1 MNDFQIRLIAGLDS
15 SKSKQQ
21 LSSDINTLKKQLST
35 VDVQAKLGKDVV
47 TNLSK
52 QLNMV
57 QINLQNVKIDQ
68 NAINNMI
75 SQINKSLSSININ
88 LGSNINT
95 SGAIQSAQKTG
106 QQIGQQLGN
115 SINQSLQANLG
126 YVKQNIQNL
135 LKSFSAQKLNSADI
149 FKTFNLNRAK
159 IDPSVTKEV
168 QSLTTE
174 LNALANQAL
183 KTNSDSSWEGIV
195 NKINI
200 LSNTLTK
207 FGSTRDISGFKEQLD
222 ILNYFQGKKIFVGD
236 KSEALQNAGMSIR
249 ELNTQFRNL
258 GVTFTSV
265 SENSTKLDQIWS
277 ELFNINPS
285 LQNFTTFGDQINAI
299 VNELKVAKEALYGD
313 SNLRPVDSG
322 EVVKYLNSWQESLSQ
337 LSSKIETLKTEQL
350 DLESQIAQASN
361 STTNTIV
368 DNQQKQR
375 QAYQQTAQAVQ
386 AITSDQS
393 VIKSGVGAR
402 AFDNVDQAKQ
412 YFTDLMQSEKA
423 VIATTE
429 RFGENNGL
437 TAFAVNIKRATGE
450 VESLRY
456 VIDSIKDDSGN
467 VLSTFYRPSSSQLND
482 AGAIKQIEAIE
493 RAFSDYE
500 TRLAKFKSTNSEIL
514 SGLDT
519 PLKDFESK
527 LSGLKNGV
535 STINEVKTSFNAL
548 NSEAAKITQ
557 NFSKQLSPIDRAVS
571 KIAQGDEAIKSLRAD
586 FKGLD
591 NAPKEINKELNTCA
605 TLLQKVKSI
614 ESQEGRTE
622 NWSKAYKDWAS
633 AIDTVSAKLNTLKKE
648 QSNVASTQIFNTR
661 DLKANNVAYMS
672 KVYNTIEKQMVEI
685 NRLANVKGWSDVK
698 VSGVEEA
705 SGKIQKLT
713 LTVRDAEGALKSF
726 NMQREKIQGNGKA
739 QAGLIQT
746 GDIKVLETAVQYAE
760 KLKSIE
766 ASMGEFGNTT
776 TAIATLENGFTKLGL
791 STDEVRSKMNAVKT
805 EYSTLQSMIENG
817 ASSNEI
823 VLQFEKV
830 NSVLGQTQNDLKTTR
845 SEYSILATEFS
856 RLSLANDIEEWNQK
870 NSAAT
875 KEVIAQNEKYIVSLR
890 DLDTAMTKV
899 EQNNIANSFKET
911 ENSMRG
917 LGKLGASIT
926 DQFKQ
931 AIDSFKVWVS
941 ATTLVMGAVTKVRDA
956 VTEIKDIND
965 ILTEISKTSDIT
977 QAKLSELGKSAYD
990 HASKYGLKASNW
1002 LTGVQEMNRS
1012 GFYGEQ
1018 GTALADTSTLAQS
1031 AGDMTAEVANN
1042 WILATNA
1049 AYKYEGEAEKLNAV
1063 LDGTN
1068 EITNRNSVNMTDMAD
1083 AMTIVGSNAA
1093 NTGVKVDEL
1102 SSIIGTAVATTKKS
1116 GSEVGTAFK
1125 TIFVNLQNT
1134 SSDKIL
1140 NTLKE
1145 AGTSMTEIKDG
1156 AERLRSP
1163 IAILKDLA
1171 KTYNSLDKDDP
1182 LRADITRNIGGKHYA
1197 NVLGSTLDNFEQ
1209 YSKMLQDYSEGN
1221 GSAMEEA
1228 QKSAHNLTGELNT
1241 LGNTWTSTVNN
1252 IINADDLTKVVRNL
1266 NSLLSAVDEITGVL
1280 GTTGTIGVGAGLIA
1294 NAKNVGLFN
1303 MIKDNDSLSGQKLVT
1318 SLEARKVAQEE
1329 VVRQLEVD
1337 IQCLKAY
1344 ETECQK
1350 GEVSTET
1357 FASTMKGASVEAQ
1370 KYAVNIKEGTGSA
1383 ETFATNQKAIQTS
1396 MTETATVSKVAAAG
1410 LSIFKAALNTIII
1423 FAAVEGIQLLINA
1436 FDNLVLTVDEAEEA
1450 RSKAASDLS
1459 EAQSNLES
1467 INSELE
1473 TTQQRIDELN
1483 GKDKLTFTEQGELE
1497 DLKEKNKLLQL
1508 QADAAERIQ
1517 KSKQQ
1522 DLLNT
1527 DSDNFNKLYKD
1538 KINKSD
1544 IAETKQEYK
1553 NSVGA
1558 LNPKENDITGQIAQ
1572 LQLLQDQY
1580 ADLATQVE
1588 NYNDQYGKEHG
1599 AEYLAD
1605 DMKVTQGSI
1614 DDVTSSLNKQ
1624 LETLLNMQNDYQSVG
1639 IDNLTS
1645 NQKEEYEQIANAI
1658 KLIYSS
1664 LDPSKYNEISVQD
1677 IFDTK
1682 DIEVTKD
1689 DLIALAQAGDLDENT
1704 LEKYPKLT
1712 KAIKDADLIIGGEAK
1727 SDTETFTDAIVAMSN
1742 SADEASDSVD
1752 DVADS
1757 TSSFSSSVSSLK
1769 DLKDQLSDLDTIM
1782 ASFVS
1787 GDDIDVSSFD
1797 NIINKFTELKEA
1809 GKDIDMSSV
1818 EDAINQIGNSS
1829 SIEEAQSS
1837 LDSLCQQ
1844 YINASGILDN
1854 LTESNAG
1861 FVQSQLEQI
1870 GVSNAAEIVT
1880 NSLAAE
1886 QDYLAWAKD
1895 NSAAS
1900 SANLANM
1907 TSVEMA
1913 ALLAD
1918 ANVTD
1923 EAKASMYNYW
1933 VAKGNVLDLGAITT
1947 DGDISNL
1954 SGLCSALGIA
1964 TKQCE
1969 TFAKAKSLLA
1979 AAVQSNDLTAIA
1991 GYAGQIAG
1999 LQASITTQI
2008 SATLGSKS
2016 NSNYSPKYG
2025 GGSATKSAQEKA
2037 DKANNSNKDK
2047 GSGSSDEPQEQDY
2060 DWIETL
2066 LSRIQRQVTNLGK
2079 TVSATY
2085 KKWSTRNN
2093 ALTQELSAVNSEID
2107 VQYKAYQKYI
2117 DLANSVGLS
2126 EDYASLVRNGSLDVS
2141 TIADDDLN
2149 EQISQYK
2156 QYYEAALDCADTIQ
2170 DLNDKVAELAKS
2182 KFDNISSEYESQL
2195 KQIEHSTN
2203 IYQSYIDQVEAE
2215 DKIPLRSYYEQLIKN
2230 ENSNINKLKEEYFV
2244 LTKAMNEA
2252 IAAGKIEKYSEDWY
2266 SMQEAVDSVSE
2277 SIQDANKSLIE
2288 YTKSM
2293 KELAKTRFDKIATSF
2308 DNPGDLID
2316 HSQTYYNNFI
2326 DEAEAEGHLASKDY
2340 YKALINLEN
2349 LNLSNLVKESDELN
2363 KSLNEA
2369 LKSGDVEKYS
2379 DTWYDMV
2386 GKIND
2391 VDEAI
2396 QDANKSLI
2404 EYGNNMRQ
2412 IEWDL
2417 FDKTEDYISKL
2428 QDESDFI
2435 IDLLSNN
2442 ELYDENTGNDT
2453 KYATAL
2459 KGLHAVNYNVY
2470 MAQADEYAKEIK
2482 KLNSEIAKDPSNS
2495 TLLERRQEL
2504 LKAQQDAISGAEDEK
2519 QSIKDLVSNGYDKML
2534 DALQKLIDK
2543 RKEVLDAEKSL
2554 YDYEKSISEKT
2565 ENLANLRK
2573 QWSAL
2578 QGDNSEEAKTKR
2590 QQLETS
2596 IKDVESDLQDTEYQQ
2611 YISDQEK
2618 LFDNFYDQTETWLN
2632 ERLDNLDGIIN
2643 DVIESTNAN
2652 AYDISQTISEATS
2665 DVGYTL
2671 SDEMSRIWDH
2681 DDIDSINR
2689 TTSGIGSVVSIYG
2702 DDFSNRLTTTN
2713 TTIDGIKTLVQSLV
2727 DDSAKRKAAEDAAE
2741 EAAKATQASAQ
2752 QAKQT
2757 STSTTPSTSTTTKT
2771 TTSTTSNKSSSSNS
2785 NNSNN
2790 SSSGWGSWFV
2800 HKTDSFPKSKLDISN
2815 SIVDRLKYRDID
2827 SAFNKRKDYY
2837 YAMGGTGTY
2846 KGSAS
2851 QNTWMISQM
2860 KAHGFKKGGTIGSA
2874 IKQTGED
2881 GYILART
2888 GEEVL
2893 SLEKLEM
2900 LKEALKYTSNISYP
2914 NVSSPTIPNF
2924 ANASQ
2929 SINSNLDV
2937 GGVNIVMNGVND
2949 MQAFSKQMRTALADD
2964 VKTQKMIKSMLWNN
2978 GMDYKKFK

>member
-21 LSSDINTLKKQLST
+21 LSSDINALKKQLST

-57 QINLQNVKIDQ
+57 QINLQNVKVDQ

-75 SQINKSLSSININ
+75 SQINKSISSININ

-95 SGAIQSAQKTG
+95 SGAIQSAQKIG

-207 FGSTRDISGFKEQLD
+207 FGSARDLSGFKEQLD

-277 ELFNINPS
+277 ELFNINPR

-368 DNQQKQR
+368 DNQQKQQ

-437 TAFAVNIKRATGE
+437 TAFSVNIKRATGE

-467 VLSTFYRPSSSQLND
+467 VFSTFYRPSSSQLND
-482 AGAIKQIEAIE
+482 AGAIKQIESIE

-633 AIDTVSAKLNTLKKE
+633 AIDSVSAKLNTLKKE
-648 QSNVASTQIFNTR
+648 QSNVASTQIFNTK

-776 TAIATLENGFTKLGL
+776 TAISTLENGFTKLGL
-791 STDEVRSKMNAVKT
+791 STDEIRSKMDAVKT
-805 EYSTLQSMIENG
+805 EYSTLQSMISNG

-823 VLQFEKV
+823 VSQFEKI

-845 SEYSILATEFS
+845 SEYSLLATEFS

-1209 YSKMLQDYSEGN
+1209 YSKMLQDYSEGD

-1266 NSLLSAVDEITGVL
+1266 NSLLSVVNEITGML

-1522 DLLNT
+1522 DLLDT

-1558 LNPKENDITGQIAQ
+1558 LDPKENDITGQIAQ

-1588 NYNDQYGKEHG
+1588 EYNDQYGKEHG

-1624 LETLLNMQNDYQSVG
+1624 LETLLNMQSDYQSVG

-1645 NQKEEYEQIANAI
+1645 KQKEEYEQIANAI

-1689 DLIALAQAGDLDENT
+1689 DLIALAQAGDLDEST

-1727 SDTETFTDAIVAMSN
+1727 SDTEAFTEAIVAMSN

-1757 TSSFSSSVSSLK
+1757 TSSFSSTVSSLK

-1787 GDDIDVSSFD
+1787 GDDIDVSNFD

-1886 QDYLAWAKD
+1886 QNYLAWAKD

-1900 SANLANM
+1900 SANLADM

-1913 ALLAD
+1913 ALLTD

-2025 GGSATKSAQEKA
+2025 GGSSTKKAYEDAAKDAKKNA
-2037 DKANNSNKDK
+2037 DKAKD
-2047 GSGSSDEPQEQDY
+2047 D
-2060 DWIETL
+2060 
-2066 LSRIQRQVTNLGK
+2066 
-2079 TVSATY
+2079 
-2085 KKWSTRNN
+2085 
-2093 ALTQELSAVNSEID
+2093 
-2107 VQYKAYQKYI
+2107 
-2117 DLANSVGLS
+2117 
-2126 EDYASLVRNGSLDVS
+2126 
-2141 TIADDDLN
+2141 
-2149 EQISQYK
+2149 
-2156 QYYEAALDCADTIQ
+2156 
-2170 DLNDKVAELAKS
+2170 
-2182 KFDNISSEYESQL
+2182 
-2195 KQIEHSTN
+2195 
-2203 IYQSYIDQVEAE
+2203 
-2215 DKIPLRSYYEQLIKN
+2215 
-2230 ENSNINKLKEEYFV
+2230 
-2244 LTKAMNEA
+2244 
-2252 IAAGKIEKYSEDWY
+2252 AGK
-2266 SMQEAVDSVSE
+2266 
-2277 SIQDANKSLIE
+2277 
-2288 YTKSM
+2288 
-2293 KELAKTRFDKIATSF
+2293 
-2308 DNPGDLID
+2308 
-2316 HSQTYYNNFI
+2316 
-2326 DEAEAEGHLASKDY
+2326 
-2340 YKALINLEN
+2340 
-2349 LNLSNLVKESDELN
+2349 
-2363 KSLNEA
+2363 
-2369 LKSGDVEKYS
+2369 
-2379 DTWYDMV
+2379 
-2386 GKIND
+2386 
-2391 VDEAI
+2391 
-2396 QDANKSLI
+2396 
-2404 EYGNNMRQ
+2404 
-2412 IEWDL
+2412 
-2417 FDKTEDYISKL
+2417 
-2428 QDESDFI
+2428 
-2435 IDLLSNN
+2435 
-2442 ELYDENTGNDT
+2442 
-2453 KYATAL
+2453 
-2459 KGLHAVNYNVY
+2459 
-2470 MAQADEYAKEIK
+2470 
-2482 KLNSEIAKDPSNS
+2482 
-2495 TLLERRQEL
+2495 
-2504 LKAQQDAISGAEDEK
+2504 
-2519 QSIKDLVSNGYDKML
+2519 
-2534 DALQKLIDK
+2534 
-2543 RKEVLDAEKSL
+2543 
-2554 YDYEKSISEKT
+2554 
-2565 ENLANLRK
+2565 
-2573 QWSAL
+2573 
-2578 QGDNSEEAKTKR
+2578 
-2590 QQLETS
+2590 
-2596 IKDVESDLQDTEYQQ
+2596 
-2611 YISDQEK
+2611 
-2618 LFDNFYDQTETWLN
+2618 
-2632 ERLDNLDGIIN
+2632 
-2643 DVIESTNAN
+2643 
-2652 AYDISQTISEATS
+2652 
-2665 DVGYTL
+2665 
-2671 SDEMSRIWDH
+2671 
-2681 DDIDSINR
+2681 
-2689 TTSGIGSVVSIYG
+2689 
-2702 DDFSNRLTTTN
+2702 
-2713 TTIDGIKTLVQSLV
+2713 
-2727 DDSAKRKAAEDAAE
+2727 AAE
-2741 EAAKATQASAQ
+2741 EARQKAEAELDAYLKYQEAMLDANEITVSQYADAVSDRLTEMFENGEISASKFYSGVETMCKKQLDIYDKVKDAVVRRYDKEIDKIQETMDAIDEQNEALNKQKDIMDKQLQYVKAMEEVEIDKLTREKEAYEKENEAYEKQKDTMDKAVSYATTLIDKKIEKINDESDALDKLSEKYDQQQTDYQNMLSGIDKVYDDRIDELNEQSDAIQDQIDKIQDENSELDLQYRKEQALYALSKAQNQRTKKLYVAGRGIVYTQNDDAVRDAKKELKDIETEEVVSKLNKEKEAIADQIEEVQKWKDKWNEISNAYQEKINNELLVNHFGTDYVNKILSGNITDYNEFKNAYLNIQAKIDDMSEQKKALEEELDAWNKKKDAWSKVTDAAQNEENKQAAIQQWGKDYAKIILDARQSDLQNFETNYLFINDRINDNQGAIDSLDELIAIHEQKKQSYEDLTTAMENEELKRELNRELSRTWEQDTLNASELDWEAWKNKYLAIQDQLNNNDKLKKSYEEKKNELDTWKQKWSDATSSIQNSINDQYAAQILGQNWESSIFTDRQKNLTNFTNAYVNLYQKQADAAINAANAEVTAAKNARAEIASSSTSVDNGSSTGSSGYSTGGGGGGSSTPKAKERSDKYWTFQYFGGGYSSEAEAKKHMGNYAGANGTTKYGSQYFVVKWLQGCETSAIAANYVKSLRATAKKNKYNYVKRFHSGLELGRISKTNGEDFNTVQRVGTQGLKSDEVPIIAQAGEAVVTEKQIENLAEAIDYIPVYQEILDRLGEVANAGKMDEVAKMIPKAKYDMPKPKEVTQNNQTINVTQDINVNCPNVTNTSGAEYLVKALRKASADVLVY
-2752 QAKQT
+2752 
-2757 STSTTPSTSTTTKT
+2757 
-2771 TTSTTSNKSSSSNS
+2771 NK
-2785 NNSNN
+2785 
-2790 SSSGWGSWFV
+2790 
-2800 HKTDSFPKSKLDISN
+2800 
-2815 SIVDRLKYRDID
+2815 
-2827 SAFNKRKDYY
+2827 
-2837 YAMGGTGTY
+2837 
-2846 KGSAS
+2846 
-2851 QNTWMISQM
+2851 
-2860 KAHGFKKGGTIGSA
+2860 
-2874 IKQTGED
+2874 
-2881 GYILART
+2881 
-2888 GEEVL
+2888 
-2893 SLEKLEM
+2893 
-2900 LKEALKYTSNISYP
+2900 
-2914 NVSSPTIPNF
+2914 
-2924 ANASQ
+2924 
-2929 SINSNLDV
+2929 
-2937 GGVNIVMNGVND
+2937 
-2949 MQAFSKQMRTALADD
+2949 
-2964 VKTQKMIKSMLWNN
+2964 
-2978 GMDYKKFK
+2978 

>member
-1 MNDFQIRLIAGLDS
+1 
-15 SKSKQQ
+15 
-21 LSSDINTLKKQLST
+21 
-35 VDVQAKLGKDVV
+35 
-47 TNLSK
+47 
-52 QLNMV
+52 
-57 QINLQNVKIDQ
+57 
-68 NAINNMI
+68 
-75 SQINKSLSSININ
+75 
-88 LGSNINT
+88 
-95 SGAIQSAQKTG
+95 
-106 QQIGQQLGN
+106 
-115 SINQSLQANLG
+115 
-126 YVKQNIQNL
+126 
-135 LKSFSAQKLNSADI
+135 
-149 FKTFNLNRAK
+149 
-159 IDPSVTKEV
+159 
-168 QSLTTE
+168 
-174 LNALANQAL
+174 
-183 KTNSDSSWEGIV
+183 
-195 NKINI
+195 
-200 LSNTLTK
+200 
-207 FGSTRDISGFKEQLD
+207 
-222 ILNYFQGKKIFVGD
+222 
-236 KSEALQNAGMSIR
+236 
-249 ELNTQFRNL
+249 
-258 GVTFTSV
+258 
-265 SENSTKLDQIWS
+265 
-277 ELFNINPS
+277 
-285 LQNFTTFGDQINAI
+285 
-299 VNELKVAKEALYGD
+299 
-313 SNLRPVDSG
+313 
-322 EVVKYLNSWQESLSQ
+322 
-337 LSSKIETLKTEQL
+337 
-350 DLESQIAQASN
+350 
-361 STTNTIV
+361 
-368 DNQQKQR
+368 
-375 QAYQQTAQAVQ
+375 
-386 AITSDQS
+386 
-393 VIKSGVGAR
+393 
-402 AFDNVDQAKQ
+402 
-412 YFTDLMQSEKA
+412 
-423 VIATTE
+423 
-429 RFGENNGL
+429 
-437 TAFAVNIKRATGE
+437 
-450 VESLRY
+450 
-456 VIDSIKDDSGN
+456 
-467 VLSTFYRPSSSQLND
+467 
-482 AGAIKQIEAIE
+482 
-493 RAFSDYE
+493 
-500 TRLAKFKSTNSEIL
+500 
-514 SGLDT
+514 
-519 PLKDFESK
+519 
-527 LSGLKNGV
+527 
-535 STINEVKTSFNAL
+535 
-548 NSEAAKITQ
+548 
-557 NFSKQLSPIDRAVS
+557 
-571 KIAQGDEAIKSLRAD
+571 
-586 FKGLD
+586 
-591 NAPKEINKELNTCA
+591 
-605 TLLQKVKSI
+605 
-614 ESQEGRTE
+614 
-622 NWSKAYKDWAS
+622 
-633 AIDTVSAKLNTLKKE
+633 
-648 QSNVASTQIFNTR
+648 
-661 DLKANNVAYMS
+661 
-672 KVYNTIEKQMVEI
+672 
-685 NRLANVKGWSDVK
+685 
-698 VSGVEEA
+698 
-705 SGKIQKLT
+705 
-713 LTVRDAEGALKSF
+713 
-726 NMQREKIQGNGKA
+726 MQREKIQGNGKA

-776 TAIATLENGFTKLGL
+776 TAISTLENGFTKLGL
-791 STDEVRSKMNAVKT
+791 STDEVRSKMDAVKT
-805 EYSTLQSMIENG
+805 EYSTLQSMIGNG

-823 VLQFEKV
+823 VSQFEKV

-941 ATTLVMGAVTKVRDA
+941 ATTLVMEAVTKVRDA

-1423 FAAVEGIQLLINA
+1423 FAAVEGIQLLINV

-1497 DLKEKNKLLQL
+1497 ELKEKNKLLQL

-1553 NSVGA
+1553 NSIGA
-1558 LNPKENDITGQIAQ
+1558 LDPKENDITGQIAQ

-1588 NYNDQYGKEHG
+1588 EYNDQYGKEHG

-1689 DLIALAQAGDLDENT
+1689 DLIALAQAGDLDEST

-1727 SDTETFTDAIVAMSN
+1727 SDTEAFTDAIIAMSN

-1757 TSSFSSSVSSLK
+1757 TSSFSSTVSSLK

-1787 GDDIDVSSFD
+1787 GDDIDVSNFD

-1947 DGDISNL
+1947 DEDISNL

-2025 GGSATKSAQEKA
+2025 GGSSTKKAYEDAAKDAKKSA
-2037 DKANNSNKDK
+2037 DKAKDNAEK
-2047 GSGSSDEPQEQDY
+2047 AAEEARQKAEAELDAYLKYQEAMLDANE
-2060 DWIETL
+2060 I
-2066 LSRIQRQVTNLGK
+2066 
-2079 TVSATY
+2079 TVSQYADAVSDRLTEMFENGEISASKFY
-2085 KKWSTRNN
+2085 SGVETMCKKQ
-2093 ALTQELSAVNSEID
+2093 LDIYDKVKDAVVRRYDKEID
-2107 VQYKAYQKYI
+2107 KIQETMDAIDEQNEALNKQKDIMDKQLQY
-2117 DLANSVGLS
+2117 V
-2126 EDYASLVRNGSLDVS
+2126 
-2141 TIADDDLN
+2141 
-2149 EQISQYK
+2149 
-2156 QYYEAALDCADTIQ
+2156 
-2170 DLNDKVAELAKS
+2170 
-2182 KFDNISSEYESQL
+2182 
-2195 KQIEHSTN
+2195 
-2203 IYQSYIDQVEAE
+2203 
-2215 DKIPLRSYYEQLIKN
+2215 
-2230 ENSNINKLKEEYFV
+2230 
-2244 LTKAMNEA
+2244 KAMEEVEIDKLTREKEAYEKENEA
-2252 IAAGKIEKYSEDWY
+2252 YEKQKDTMDKAVSYATTLIDKKIEKINDESDALDKLSEKYDQQQTDY
-2266 SMQEAVDSVSE
+2266 QNMLSG
-2277 SIQDANKSLIE
+2277 I
-2288 YTKSM
+2288 
-2293 KELAKTRFDKIATSF
+2293 DKVYDDRI
-2308 DNPGDLID
+2308 
-2316 HSQTYYNNFI
+2316 
-2326 DEAEAEGHLASKDY
+2326 
-2340 YKALINLEN
+2340 
-2349 LNLSNLVKESDELN
+2349 DELN
-2363 KSLNEA
+2363 KQSDAIQDQIDKIQDENSELDLQYRKEQA
-2369 LKSGDVEKYS
+2369 LYALSKAQNQRTKKLYVKGRGIIYTQD
-2379 DTWYDMV
+2379 
-2386 GKIND
+2386 
-2391 VDEAI
+2391 DEAI
-2396 QDANKSLI
+2396 RDAKKDLKDIETEEVVSKLNKEKQAI
-2404 EYGNNMRQ
+2404 ADQ
-2412 IEWDL
+2412 IEEVQKWK
-2417 FDKTEDYISKL
+2417 DKWSEISNAYQEK
-2428 QDESDFI
+2428 I
-2435 IDLLSNN
+2435 NN
-2442 ELYDENTGNDT
+2442 ELLVNHFGTDYVNKILSGNITDYNDFKNAYLNIQAKIDDVSEQKKALEEELDAWNKKKDAWSKVTDAAQNEENKQAAIQQWGKDYAKIILDARQNDLQNFETNYLFINDRINDNQGAIDSLDEIINIHEQRKQNYEDLTTAMENEELKRELDRELGRTWEKDTLNASEIDWEAWKQKYLDIQDQLNNNDKLKESYEEKKNELDTWKQKWSDATSSIQNSINDQYAAQILGQNWESNIFTDRQKNLTNFTNAYVSLYQKQADAAINAANAEVTAAKNARAEIASSSTSVDNGSSTGSSGYSTGGGGGGGSSTPKPKERSDKYWTFQYFGGGYSSEAAAKKHMGDYAGANGTT
-2453 KYATAL
+2453 KYGSQYFVVKWLQGCETSAIAANYVKSLRATAKKNKYNYVKRFHSGLELGRISKTNGEDFNTVQRVGTQGL
-2459 KGLHAVNYNVY
+2459 KSDEVPII
-2470 MAQADEYAKEIK
+2470 AQAGEAVVTEKQIENLAEAIDYIPVYQEILDKISEVANAGKMDEVAKMIPK
-2482 KLNSEIAKDPSNS
+2482 AKYDIPKPKEVTQNNQ
-2495 TLLERRQEL
+2495 TINVT
-2504 LKAQQDAISGAEDEK
+2504 QDINVNCPNVTNTSGAEY
-2519 QSIKDLVSNGYDKML
+2519 LVK
-2534 DALQKLIDK
+2534 A
-2543 RKEVLDAEKSL
+2543 
-2554 YDYEKSISEKT
+2554 
-2565 ENLANLRK
+2565 LRK
-2573 QWSAL
+2573 
-2578 QGDNSEEAKTKR
+2578 
-2590 QQLETS
+2590 
-2596 IKDVESDLQDTEYQQ
+2596 
-2611 YISDQEK
+2611 
-2618 LFDNFYDQTETWLN
+2618 
-2632 ERLDNLDGIIN
+2632 
-2643 DVIESTNAN
+2643 
-2652 AYDISQTISEATS
+2652 
-2665 DVGYTL
+2665 
-2671 SDEMSRIWDH
+2671 
-2681 DDIDSINR
+2681 
-2689 TTSGIGSVVSIYG
+2689 
-2702 DDFSNRLTTTN
+2702 
-2713 TTIDGIKTLVQSLV
+2713 
-2727 DDSAKRKAAEDAAE
+2727 
-2741 EAAKATQASAQ
+2741 ASADVLVY
-2752 QAKQT
+2752 
-2757 STSTTPSTSTTTKT
+2757 
-2771 TTSTTSNKSSSSNS
+2771 NK
-2785 NNSNN
+2785 
-2790 SSSGWGSWFV
+2790 
-2800 HKTDSFPKSKLDISN
+2800 
-2815 SIVDRLKYRDID
+2815 
-2827 SAFNKRKDYY
+2827 
-2837 YAMGGTGTY
+2837 
-2846 KGSAS
+2846 
-2851 QNTWMISQM
+2851 
-2860 KAHGFKKGGTIGSA
+2860 
-2874 IKQTGED
+2874 
-2881 GYILART
+2881 
-2888 GEEVL
+2888 
-2893 SLEKLEM
+2893 
-2900 LKEALKYTSNISYP
+2900 
-2914 NVSSPTIPNF
+2914 
-2924 ANASQ
+2924 
-2929 SINSNLDV
+2929 
-2937 GGVNIVMNGVND
+2937 
-2949 MQAFSKQMRTALADD
+2949 
-2964 VKTQKMIKSMLWNN
+2964 
-2978 GMDYKKFK
+2978 

>member
-21 LSSDINTLKKQLST
+21 LSSDINALKKQLST

-57 QINLQNVKIDQ
+57 QINLQNVKVDQ

-195 NKINI
+195 NRINI

-207 FGSTRDISGFKEQLD
+207 FGSARDLSGFKEQLD

-277 ELFNINPS
+277 ELFNINPR

-368 DNQQKQR
+368 DNQQKQQ

-437 TAFAVNIKRATGE
+437 TAFSVNIKRATGE

-482 AGAIKQIEAIE
+482 AGAIKQIESIE

-622 NWSKAYKDWAS
+622 NWSKAYKDWSS
-633 AIDTVSAKLNTLKKE
+633 AIDSVSAKLNTLKKE
-648 QSNVASTQIFNTR
+648 QSNVASTQIFNTS
-661 DLKANNVAYMS
+661 DLKTNNVAYMS

-776 TAIATLENGFTKLGL
+776 TAISTLENGFTKLGL
-791 STDEVRSKMNAVKT
+791 STDEVRFKMDAVKT
-805 EYSTLQSMIENG
+805 EYSTLQSMIGNG

-823 VLQFEKV
+823 VSQFEKV

-845 SEYSILATEFS
+845 SEYSLLATEFS

-1209 YSKMLQDYSEGN
+1209 YSKMLQDYSEGD

-1266 NSLLSAVDEITGVL
+1266 NSLLSVVNEITGML

-1337 IQCLKAY
+1337 IECLKAY

-1357 FASTMKGASVEAQ
+1357 FANTMKGASVEAQ

-1423 FAAVEGIQLLINA
+1423 FAAVEGIQLLINV

-1497 DLKEKNKLLQL
+1497 ELKEKNKLLQL

-1553 NSVGA
+1553 NSIGA
-1558 LNPKENDITGQIAQ
+1558 LDPKENDITGQIAQ

-1588 NYNDQYGKEHG
+1588 EYNDQYGKEHG

-1624 LETLLNMQNDYQSVG
+1624 LETLLNMQSDYQSVG

-1645 NQKEEYEQIANAI
+1645 KQKEEYEQIANAI

-1689 DLIALAQAGDLDENT
+1689 DLIALAQAGDLDEST

-1727 SDTETFTDAIVAMSN
+1727 SDTEAFTEAIVAMSN

-1757 TSSFSSSVSSLK
+1757 TSSFSSTVLSLK

-1787 GDDIDVSSFD
+1787 GDDIDVSNFD

-2025 GGSATKSAQEKA
+2025 GGSSTKKAYEDAAKDAKKSA
-2037 DKANNSNKDK
+2037 DKAKDNAEK
-2047 GSGSSDEPQEQDY
+2047 AAEEARQKAEAELDAYLKYQEAMLDANE
-2060 DWIETL
+2060 I
-2066 LSRIQRQVTNLGK
+2066 
-2079 TVSATY
+2079 TVSQYADAVSDRLTEMFENGEISASKFY
-2085 KKWSTRNN
+2085 SGVETMCKKQ
-2093 ALTQELSAVNSEID
+2093 LDIYDKVKDAVVRRYDKEID
-2107 VQYKAYQKYI
+2107 KIQETMDAIDEQNEALNKQKDIMDKQLQY
-2117 DLANSVGLS
+2117 V
-2126 EDYASLVRNGSLDVS
+2126 
-2141 TIADDDLN
+2141 
-2149 EQISQYK
+2149 
-2156 QYYEAALDCADTIQ
+2156 
-2170 DLNDKVAELAKS
+2170 
-2182 KFDNISSEYESQL
+2182 
-2195 KQIEHSTN
+2195 
-2203 IYQSYIDQVEAE
+2203 
-2215 DKIPLRSYYEQLIKN
+2215 
-2230 ENSNINKLKEEYFV
+2230 
-2244 LTKAMNEA
+2244 KAMEEVEIDKLTREKEAYEKENEA
-2252 IAAGKIEKYSEDWY
+2252 YEKQKDTMDKAVSYATTLIDKKIEKINDESDALDKLSEKYDQQQTDY
-2266 SMQEAVDSVSE
+2266 QNMLSG
-2277 SIQDANKSLIE
+2277 I
-2288 YTKSM
+2288 
-2293 KELAKTRFDKIATSF
+2293 DKVYDDRI
-2308 DNPGDLID
+2308 
-2316 HSQTYYNNFI
+2316 
-2326 DEAEAEGHLASKDY
+2326 
-2340 YKALINLEN
+2340 
-2349 LNLSNLVKESDELN
+2349 DELN
-2363 KSLNEA
+2363 KQ
-2369 LKSGDVEKYS
+2369 S
-2379 DTWYDMV
+2379 D
-2386 GKIND
+2386 
-2391 VDEAI
+2391 AI
-2396 QDANKSLI
+2396 QDQIDKIQNENSELDLQYRKEQALYALSKAQNQRTKKLYVKGRGIIYTQDDEAVRDAKKDLKDIETEEVVSKLNKEKQAI
-2404 EYGNNMRQ
+2404 ADQ
-2412 IEWDL
+2412 IEEVQKWK
-2417 FDKTEDYISKL
+2417 DKWSEISNAYQEK
-2428 QDESDFI
+2428 I
-2435 IDLLSNN
+2435 NN
-2442 ELYDENTGNDT
+2442 ELLVNHFGTDYVNKILSGNITDYNDFKNAYLNIQAKIDDVSEQKKALEEELDAWNKKKDAWSKVTDAAQNEENKQAAIQQWGKDYAKIILDARQNDLQNFETNYLFINDRINDNQGAIDSLDEIINIHEQRKQNYEDLTTAMENEELKRELDRELGRTWEKDTLNASEIDWEAWKQKYLDIQDQLNNNDKLKESYEEKKNELDTWKQKWSDATSSIQNSINDQYAAQILGQNWESNIFTDRQKNLTNFTNAYVKLYQKQADAAINAANAEVTAAKNARAEIASSSTSVDNGSSTGSSSYSGGGGGGSSTPKPKERSDKYWTFQYFGGGYSSEAAAKKHMGDYAGANGTT
-2453 KYATAL
+2453 KYGSQYFVVKWLQGCETSAIAANYVKSLRATAKKNKYNYVKRFHSGLELGRISKTNGEDFNTVQRVGTQGL
-2459 KGLHAVNYNVY
+2459 KSDEVPII
-2470 MAQADEYAKEIK
+2470 AQAGEAVVTEKQIENLAEAIDYIPVYQEILDRLGEVANAGKMDEVAKMIPK
-2482 KLNSEIAKDPSNS
+2482 AKYDIPKPKEVTQNNQ
-2495 TLLERRQEL
+2495 TINVT
-2504 LKAQQDAISGAEDEK
+2504 QDINVNCPNVTNTSGAEY
-2519 QSIKDLVSNGYDKML
+2519 LVK
-2534 DALQKLIDK
+2534 A
-2543 RKEVLDAEKSL
+2543 
-2554 YDYEKSISEKT
+2554 
-2565 ENLANLRK
+2565 LRK
-2573 QWSAL
+2573 
-2578 QGDNSEEAKTKR
+2578 
-2590 QQLETS
+2590 
-2596 IKDVESDLQDTEYQQ
+2596 
-2611 YISDQEK
+2611 
-2618 LFDNFYDQTETWLN
+2618 
-2632 ERLDNLDGIIN
+2632 
-2643 DVIESTNAN
+2643 
-2652 AYDISQTISEATS
+2652 
-2665 DVGYTL
+2665 
-2671 SDEMSRIWDH
+2671 
-2681 DDIDSINR
+2681 
-2689 TTSGIGSVVSIYG
+2689 
-2702 DDFSNRLTTTN
+2702 
-2713 TTIDGIKTLVQSLV
+2713 
-2727 DDSAKRKAAEDAAE
+2727 
-2741 EAAKATQASAQ
+2741 ASADVLVY
-2752 QAKQT
+2752 
-2757 STSTTPSTSTTTKT
+2757 
-2771 TTSTTSNKSSSSNS
+2771 NK
-2785 NNSNN
+2785 
-2790 SSSGWGSWFV
+2790 
-2800 HKTDSFPKSKLDISN
+2800 
-2815 SIVDRLKYRDID
+2815 
-2827 SAFNKRKDYY
+2827 
-2837 YAMGGTGTY
+2837 
-2846 KGSAS
+2846 
-2851 QNTWMISQM
+2851 
-2860 KAHGFKKGGTIGSA
+2860 
-2874 IKQTGED
+2874 
-2881 GYILART
+2881 
-2888 GEEVL
+2888 
-2893 SLEKLEM
+2893 
-2900 LKEALKYTSNISYP
+2900 
-2914 NVSSPTIPNF
+2914 
-2924 ANASQ
+2924 
-2929 SINSNLDV
+2929 
-2937 GGVNIVMNGVND
+2937 
-2949 MQAFSKQMRTALADD
+2949 
-2964 VKTQKMIKSMLWNN
+2964 
-2978 GMDYKKFK
+2978 

>member
-35 VDVQAKLGKDVV
+35 VDVQVKLGKDVV

-57 QINLQNVKIDQ
+57 QINLQNVKVDQ

-174 LNALANQAL
+174 LNTLANQAL

-207 FGSTRDISGFKEQLD
+207 FGSARDLSGFKEQLD

-277 ELFNINPS
+277 ELFNINPR
-285 LQNFTTFGDQINAI
+285 LENFTTFGDQINAI

-368 DNQQKQR
+368 DNQQKQQ
-375 QAYQQTAQAVQ
+375 QAYQQIAQAVQ

-402 AFDNVDQAKQ
+402 AFDNVDQVKQ

-437 TAFAVNIKRATGE
+437 TAFSVNIKRATGE

-482 AGAIKQIEAIE
+482 AGAIKQIESIE

-591 NAPKEINKELNTCA
+591 NEPKEINKELNTCA

-633 AIDTVSAKLNTLKKE
+633 AIDSVSAKLNTLKKE

-776 TAIATLENGFTKLGL
+776 TAISTLENGFTKLGL
-791 STDEVRSKMNAVKT
+791 STDEVRSKMDVVKT
-805 EYSTLQSMIENG
+805 EYSTLQSMIGNG

-823 VLQFEKV
+823 VSQFEKV

-845 SEYSILATEFS
+845 SEYSLLATEFS

-1209 YSKMLQDYSEGN
+1209 YSKMLQDYSEGD

-1266 NSLLSAVDEITGVL
+1266 NSLLSVVNEITGML

-1337 IQCLKAY
+1337 IECLKAY

-1357 FASTMKGASVEAQ
+1357 FANTMKGASVEAQ

-1423 FAAVEGIQLLINA
+1423 FAVVEGIQLLINA
-1436 FDNLVLTVDEAEEA
+1436 FDNLVLTVDEANEA

-1508 QADAAERIQ
+1508 QADTAERIQ

-1522 DLLNT
+1522 DLLDT

-1538 KINKSD
+1538 KINKND

-1553 NSVGA
+1553 NSIGA
-1558 LNPKENDITGQIAQ
+1558 LDPKENDITGQIAQ

-1588 NYNDQYGKEHG
+1588 EYNDQYGKEHG

-1624 LETLLNMQNDYQSVG
+1624 LETLLNMQSDYQSVG

-1645 NQKEEYEQIANAI
+1645 KQKEEYEQIANAI

-1689 DLIALAQAGDLDENT
+1689 DLIALAQAGDLDEST

-1727 SDTETFTDAIVAMSN
+1727 SDTEAFTDAIIAMSN

-1787 GDDIDVSSFD
+1787 GDDIDVSNFD

-1870 GVSNAAEIVT
+1870 GVSNAAEIVQEQLNAT
-1880 NSLAAE
+1880 LAA
-1886 QDYLAWAKD
+1886 QSVGLNDTTLAI
-1895 NSAAS
+1895 NSETGE
-1900 SANLANM
+1900 L
-1907 TSVEMA
+1907 
-1913 ALLAD
+1913 D
-1918 ANVTD
+1918 ANSQTLINNIQALVDNENASLNTKEAVYELTVQEQIFNNQGLDLSGKIKALKDLATAYGVTMD
-1923 EAKASMYNYW
+1923 AANGLSQAEQLKTGNWSSDREAAFMKSRGFTEQQIVAHFSDKIQSQIEAKF
-1933 VAKGNVLDLGAITT
+1933 KGLDG
-1947 DGDISNL
+1947 SY
-1954 SGLCSALGIA
+1954 SGKA
-1964 TKQCE
+1964 T
-1969 TFAKAKSLLA
+1969 
-1979 AAVQSNDLTAIA
+1979 
-1991 GYAGQIAG
+1991 
-1999 LQASITTQI
+1999 
-2008 SATLGSKS
+2008 
-2016 NSNYSPKYG
+2016 PKYG
-2025 GGSATKSAQEKA
+2025 GGSSTKKAYEDAAKDAKKNA
-2037 DKANNSNKDK
+2037 DKAKDDAEK
-2047 GSGSSDEPQEQDY
+2047 AAEEA
-2060 DWIETL
+2060 
-2066 LSRIQRQVTNLGK
+2066 RQ
-2079 TVSATY
+2079 
-2085 KKWSTRNN
+2085 
-2093 ALTQELSAVNSEID
+2093 
-2107 VQYKAYQKYI
+2107 KA
-2117 DLANSVGLS
+2117 
-2126 EDYASLVRNGSLDVS
+2126 E
-2141 TIADDDLN
+2141 
-2149 EQISQYK
+2149 
-2156 QYYEAALDCADTIQ
+2156 
-2170 DLNDKVAELAKS
+2170 AELDA
-2182 KFDNISSEYESQL
+2182 YL
-2195 KQIEHSTN
+2195 K
-2203 IYQSYIDQVEAE
+2203 Y
-2215 DKIPLRSYYEQLIKN
+2215 
-2230 ENSNINKLKEEYFV
+2230 
-2244 LTKAMNEA
+2244 
-2252 IAAGKIEKYSEDWY
+2252 
-2266 SMQEAVDSVSE
+2266 QEAML
-2277 SIQDANKSLIE
+2277 DANKITVSQYADAVSDRLTEMFENGEISASKFYSGVE
-2288 YTKSM
+2288 TMCKKQLDIYDKVKDAVVRRYD
-2293 KELAKTRFDKIATSF
+2293 KEIDKIQETMDAIDEQNEALNKQKDIMDKQLQYVKAMEEVEIDKLNKEKEAYEKENEAYEKQKDTMDKAVSYATT
-2308 DNPGDLID
+2308 LID
-2316 HSQTYYNNFI
+2316 KKIDKINDESDALDKLSEKYDQQQTDYQNMLSGI
-2326 DEAEAEGHLASKDY
+2326 DKVYDDR
-2340 YKALINLEN
+2340 I
-2349 LNLSNLVKESDELN
+2349 DELN
-2363 KSLNEA
+2363 KQ
-2369 LKSGDVEKYS
+2369 S
-2379 DTWYDMV
+2379 D
-2386 GKIND
+2386 
-2391 VDEAI
+2391 AI
-2396 QDANKSLI
+2396 QDQIDKIQDENSELDLQYRKEQALYALSKAQNQRTKKLYVKGQGIIYTQDDEAVRDAKKDLKDIETEEVVSKLNKEKQAI
-2404 EYGNNMRQ
+2404 ADQ
-2412 IEWDL
+2412 IEEVQKWK
-2417 FDKTEDYISKL
+2417 DKWSEISNAYQEK
-2428 QDESDFI
+2428 I
-2435 IDLLSNN
+2435 NN
-2442 ELYDENTGNDT
+2442 ELLVNHFGTDYVNKILSGNITDYNDFKNAYLNIQAKIDDVSEQKKALEEELDAWNKKKDAWSKVTDAAQNEENKQAAIQQWGKDYAKIILDARQNDLQNFETNYLFINDRINDNQGAIDSLDEIINIHEQRKQNYEDLTTAMENEELKRELDRELGRTWEKDTLNASEIDWEAWKQKYLDIQDQLNNNDKLKESYEEKKNELDTWKQKWSDATSSIQNSINDQYAAQILGQNWESNIFTDRQKNLTNFTNAYVSLYQKQADAAINAANAEVTAAKNARAEIASSSTSVDNGSSTGSSGYSTGGGGGGGSSTPKPKERSDKYWTFQYFGGGYSSEAAAKKHMGDYAGANGTT
-2453 KYATAL
+2453 KYGSQYFVVKWLQGCETSAIAANYVKSLRATAKKNKYNYVKRFHSGLELGRISKTNGEDFNTVQRVGTQGL
-2459 KGLHAVNYNVY
+2459 KSDEVPII
-2470 MAQADEYAKEIK
+2470 AQAGEAVV
-2482 KLNSEIAKDPSNS
+2482 
-2495 TLLERRQEL
+2495 T
-2504 LKAQQDAISGAEDEK
+2504 EK
-2519 QSIKDLVSNGYDKML
+2519 QI
-2534 DALQKLIDK
+2534 
-2543 RKEVLDAEKSL
+2543 
-2554 YDYEKSISEKT
+2554 
-2565 ENLANLRK
+2565 ENLAEAIDYIPVYQEILDK
-2573 QWSAL
+2573 I
-2578 QGDNSEEAKTKR
+2578 SE
-2590 QQLETS
+2590 
-2596 IKDVESDLQDTEYQQ
+2596 V
-2611 YISDQEK
+2611 
-2618 LFDNFYDQTETWLN
+2618 
-2632 ERLDNLDGIIN
+2632 
-2643 DVIESTNAN
+2643 AN
-2652 AYDISQTISEATS
+2652 AGKMDEVAKMIPKAKYDIPKLKEVTQNNQTINVTQ
-2665 DVGYTL
+2665 
-2671 SDEMSRIWDH
+2671 
-2681 DDIDSINR
+2681 DIN
-2689 TTSGIGSVVSIYG
+2689 VNCPNV
-2702 DDFSNRLTTTN
+2702 TN
-2713 TTIDGIKTLVQSLV
+2713 TTGAEYLVKAL
-2727 DDSAKRKAAEDAAE
+2727 RKA
-2741 EAAKATQASAQ
+2741 SADVLVY
-2752 QAKQT
+2752 
-2757 STSTTPSTSTTTKT
+2757 
-2771 TTSTTSNKSSSSNS
+2771 NK
-2785 NNSNN
+2785 
-2790 SSSGWGSWFV
+2790 
-2800 HKTDSFPKSKLDISN
+2800 
-2815 SIVDRLKYRDID
+2815 
-2827 SAFNKRKDYY
+2827 
-2837 YAMGGTGTY
+2837 
-2846 KGSAS
+2846 
-2851 QNTWMISQM
+2851 
-2860 KAHGFKKGGTIGSA
+2860 
-2874 IKQTGED
+2874 
-2881 GYILART
+2881 
-2888 GEEVL
+2888 
-2893 SLEKLEM
+2893 
-2900 LKEALKYTSNISYP
+2900 
-2914 NVSSPTIPNF
+2914 
-2924 ANASQ
+2924 
-2929 SINSNLDV
+2929 
-2937 GGVNIVMNGVND
+2937 
-2949 MQAFSKQMRTALADD
+2949 
-2964 VKTQKMIKSMLWNN
+2964 
-2978 GMDYKKFK
+2978 

>member
-21 LSSDINTLKKQLST
+21 LSSDINALKKQLST

-57 QINLQNVKIDQ
+57 QINLQNVKVDQ

-195 NKINI
+195 NRINI

-207 FGSTRDISGFKEQLD
+207 FGSARDLSGFKEQLD

-277 ELFNINPS
+277 ELFNINPR

-368 DNQQKQR
+368 DNQQKQQ

-437 TAFAVNIKRATGE
+437 TAFSVNIKRATGE

-467 VLSTFYRPSSSQLND
+467 VLSTFYRPSSLQLND
-482 AGAIKQIEAIE
+482 AGAIKQIESIE

-622 NWSKAYKDWAS
+622 NWSKAYKDWSS
-633 AIDTVSAKLNTLKKE
+633 AIDSVSAKLNTLKKE
-648 QSNVASTQIFNTR
+648 QSNVASTQIFNTS
-661 DLKANNVAYMS
+661 DLKTNNVAYMS

-776 TAIATLENGFTKLGL
+776 TAISTLENGFTKLGL
-791 STDEVRSKMNAVKT
+791 STDEVRFKMDAVKT
-805 EYSTLQSMIENG
+805 EYSTLQSMIGNG

-823 VLQFEKV
+823 VSQFEKV

-845 SEYSILATEFS
+845 SEYSLLATEFS

-1209 YSKMLQDYSEGN
+1209 YSKMLQDYSEGD

-1266 NSLLSAVDEITGVL
+1266 NSLLSVVNEITGML

-1553 NSVGA
+1553 NSIGA
-1558 LNPKENDITGQIAQ
+1558 LDPKENDITGQIAQ

-1645 NQKEEYEQIANAI
+1645 KQKEEYEQIANAI

-1689 DLIALAQAGDLDENT
+1689 DLIALAQAGDLDEST

-1727 SDTETFTDAIVAMSN
+1727 SDTEAFTDAIIAMSN

-1757 TSSFSSSVSSLK
+1757 TSSFSSTVSSLK

-1787 GDDIDVSSFD
+1787 GDDIDVSNFD

-2025 GGSATKSAQEKA
+2025 GGSSTKKAYEDAAKDSKKNA
-2037 DKANNSNKDK
+2037 DKAKDDAEK
-2047 GSGSSDEPQEQDY
+2047 AAEEARQKAEAELDAYLKYQEAMLDANE
-2060 DWIETL
+2060 I
-2066 LSRIQRQVTNLGK
+2066 
-2079 TVSATY
+2079 TVSQYADAVSDRLTEMFENGEISASKFY
-2085 KKWSTRNN
+2085 SGVETMCKKQ
-2093 ALTQELSAVNSEID
+2093 LDIYDKVKDAVVRRYDKEID
-2107 VQYKAYQKYI
+2107 KIQETMDAIDEQNEALNKQKDIMDKQLQY
-2117 DLANSVGLS
+2117 V
-2126 EDYASLVRNGSLDVS
+2126 
-2141 TIADDDLN
+2141 
-2149 EQISQYK
+2149 
-2156 QYYEAALDCADTIQ
+2156 
-2170 DLNDKVAELAKS
+2170 
-2182 KFDNISSEYESQL
+2182 
-2195 KQIEHSTN
+2195 
-2203 IYQSYIDQVEAE
+2203 
-2215 DKIPLRSYYEQLIKN
+2215 
-2230 ENSNINKLKEEYFV
+2230 
-2244 LTKAMNEA
+2244 KAMEEVEIDKLNKEKEAYEKENEA
-2252 IAAGKIEKYSEDWY
+2252 YEKQKDTMDKAVSYATTLIDKKIEKINDESDALDKLSEKYDQQQTDY
-2266 SMQEAVDSVSE
+2266 QNMLS
-2277 SIQDANKSLIE
+2277 
-2288 YTKSM
+2288 
-2293 KELAKTRFDKIATSF
+2293 
-2308 DNPGDLID
+2308 GID
-2316 HSQTYYNNFI
+2316 RVYDDRI
-2326 DEAEAEGHLASKDY
+2326 
-2340 YKALINLEN
+2340 
-2349 LNLSNLVKESDELN
+2349 DELN
-2363 KSLNEA
+2363 KQ
-2369 LKSGDVEKYS
+2369 S
-2379 DTWYDMV
+2379 D
-2386 GKIND
+2386 
-2391 VDEAI
+2391 AI
-2396 QDANKSLI
+2396 QDQIDKIQDENSELDLQYRKEQALYALSKAQNQRTKKLYVKGRGIIYTQDDEAVRDAKKDLKDIETEEVVSKLNKEKEAI
-2404 EYGNNMRQ
+2404 ADQ
-2412 IEWDL
+2412 IEEVQKWK
-2417 FDKTEDYISKL
+2417 DKWSEISNAYQEK
-2428 QDESDFI
+2428 I
-2435 IDLLSNN
+2435 NN
-2442 ELYDENTGNDT
+2442 ELLVNHFGTDYVNKILSGNITDYNDFKNAYLNIQAKIDDMSDQKKALEEELDAWNKKKDAWSKVTDAAQNEENKQAAIQQWGKDYAKIILDARQSDLQNFETNYLFINDRINDNQGAIDSLDEIINIHEQRKQSYEDLTTAMENEELKRELNRELSRTWEQDTLNASELDWEAWKNKYLAIQDQLNNNDKLKESYDEKKAELETWRDKWSDATSSIQNSINDQYAAQILGQNWESTIFTNREKNLKTFTNAYVSLYQKQADAAINAANAEVTAAKNARAEIASSSTSVDNGSSTGSSSYSTGGGGSSTLKPKSSTSKPKERTDKYWSYKKLSKTGYSSSGEATSKIGTTSGANGIVQIGSKYYVVKWLTGYTSAKDAVAGLNKNKKKDKKNQTMYGYSKRFHSGLELGRISKTNGEDFNTVQRVGT
-2453 KYATAL
+2453 QGL
-2459 KGLHAVNYNVY
+2459 KSDEVPII
-2470 MAQADEYAKEIK
+2470 AQAGEAVVTEKQIENLAEAIDYIPVYQEILDRLGEVANAGKMDEVAKMIPK
-2482 KLNSEIAKDPSNS
+2482 AKYDIPKPKEVTQNNQ
-2495 TLLERRQEL
+2495 TINVT
-2504 LKAQQDAISGAEDEK
+2504 QDINVNCPNVTNTSGAEY
-2519 QSIKDLVSNGYDKML
+2519 LVK
-2534 DALQKLIDK
+2534 A
-2543 RKEVLDAEKSL
+2543 
-2554 YDYEKSISEKT
+2554 
-2565 ENLANLRK
+2565 LRK
-2573 QWSAL
+2573 
-2578 QGDNSEEAKTKR
+2578 
-2590 QQLETS
+2590 
-2596 IKDVESDLQDTEYQQ
+2596 
-2611 YISDQEK
+2611 
-2618 LFDNFYDQTETWLN
+2618 
-2632 ERLDNLDGIIN
+2632 
-2643 DVIESTNAN
+2643 
-2652 AYDISQTISEATS
+2652 
-2665 DVGYTL
+2665 
-2671 SDEMSRIWDH
+2671 
-2681 DDIDSINR
+2681 
-2689 TTSGIGSVVSIYG
+2689 
-2702 DDFSNRLTTTN
+2702 
-2713 TTIDGIKTLVQSLV
+2713 
-2727 DDSAKRKAAEDAAE
+2727 
-2741 EAAKATQASAQ
+2741 ASADVLVY
-2752 QAKQT
+2752 
-2757 STSTTPSTSTTTKT
+2757 
-2771 TTSTTSNKSSSSNS
+2771 NK
-2785 NNSNN
+2785 
-2790 SSSGWGSWFV
+2790 
-2800 HKTDSFPKSKLDISN
+2800 
-2815 SIVDRLKYRDID
+2815 
-2827 SAFNKRKDYY
+2827 
-2837 YAMGGTGTY
+2837 
-2846 KGSAS
+2846 
-2851 QNTWMISQM
+2851 
-2860 KAHGFKKGGTIGSA
+2860 
-2874 IKQTGED
+2874 
-2881 GYILART
+2881 
-2888 GEEVL
+2888 
-2893 SLEKLEM
+2893 
-2900 LKEALKYTSNISYP
+2900 
-2914 NVSSPTIPNF
+2914 
-2924 ANASQ
+2924 
-2929 SINSNLDV
+2929 
-2937 GGVNIVMNGVND
+2937 
-2949 MQAFSKQMRTALADD
+2949 
-2964 VKTQKMIKSMLWNN
+2964 
-2978 GMDYKKFK
+2978 

>member
-21 LSSDINTLKKQLST
+21 LSSDIDALKKQLSK
-35 VDVQAKLGKDVV
+35 VDVQVKLGKDVV

-52 QLNMV
+52 QLNMA
-57 QINLQNVKIDQ
+57 QINLQNVKVDQ

-75 SQINKSLSSININ
+75 SQINRSLSSININ

-135 LKSFSAQKLNSADI
+135 LKSFSAQKLNSEDI

-168 QSLTTE
+168 QSITAE

-207 FGSTRDISGFKEQLD
+207 FGSARDLSGFKEQLD

-277 ELFNINPS
+277 ELFNINPR

-368 DNQQKQR
+368 DNQQKQQ

-437 TAFAVNIKRATGE
+437 TAFSVNIKRATGE

-482 AGAIKQIEAIE
+482 AGAIKQIESIE

-622 NWSKAYKDWAS
+622 NWSKAYKDWSS
-633 AIDTVSAKLNTLKKE
+633 AIDSVSAKLNTLKKE
-648 QSNVASTQIFNTR
+648 QSNVASTQIFNTS
-661 DLKANNVAYMS
+661 DLKTNNVAYMS

-776 TAIATLENGFTKLGL
+776 TAISTLENGFTKLGL
-791 STDEVRSKMNAVKT
+791 STDEVRFKMDAVKT
-805 EYSTLQSMIENG
+805 EYSTLQSMIGNG

-823 VLQFEKV
+823 VSQFEKV

-845 SEYSILATEFS
+845 SEYSLLATEFS

-1209 YSKMLQDYSEGN
+1209 YSKMLQDYSEGD

-1266 NSLLSAVDEITGVL
+1266 NSLLSVVNEITGML

-1553 NSVGA
+1553 NSIGA
-1558 LNPKENDITGQIAQ
+1558 LDPKENDITGQIAQ

-1689 DLIALAQAGDLDENT
+1689 DLIALAQAGDLDEST

-1727 SDTETFTDAIVAMSN
+1727 SDTEAFTDAINAMSN

-1787 GDDIDVSSFD
+1787 GDDIDVSNFD

-1809 GKDIDMSSV
+1809 GKDINMSSV

-1900 SANLANM
+1900 SANLADM

-1913 ALLAD
+1913 ALLTD

-2008 SATLGSKS
+2008 SATLGSKN
-2016 NSNYSPKYG
+2016 NSNCSPKYG
-2025 GGSATKSAQEKA
+2025 GGSSTKKAYEDAAKDAKKNA
-2037 DKANNSNKDK
+2037 DKAKDDAEK
-2047 GSGSSDEPQEQDY
+2047 AAEEARQKAEAELDAYLKYQEAMLDANE
-2060 DWIETL
+2060 I
-2066 LSRIQRQVTNLGK
+2066 
-2079 TVSATY
+2079 TVSQYADAVSDRLTEMFENGEISASKFY
-2085 KKWSTRNN
+2085 SGVETMCKKQ
-2093 ALTQELSAVNSEID
+2093 LDIYDKVKDAVVRRYDKEID
-2107 VQYKAYQKYI
+2107 KIQETMDAIDEQNEALNKQKDIMDKQLQY
-2117 DLANSVGLS
+2117 V
-2126 EDYASLVRNGSLDVS
+2126 
-2141 TIADDDLN
+2141 
-2149 EQISQYK
+2149 
-2156 QYYEAALDCADTIQ
+2156 
-2170 DLNDKVAELAKS
+2170 
-2182 KFDNISSEYESQL
+2182 
-2195 KQIEHSTN
+2195 
-2203 IYQSYIDQVEAE
+2203 
-2215 DKIPLRSYYEQLIKN
+2215 
-2230 ENSNINKLKEEYFV
+2230 
-2244 LTKAMNEA
+2244 KAMEEVEIDKLTREKEAYEKENEA
-2252 IAAGKIEKYSEDWY
+2252 YEKQKDTMDKAVSYATTLIDKKIEKINDESDALDKLSEKYDQQQTDY
-2266 SMQEAVDSVSE
+2266 QNMLSG
-2277 SIQDANKSLIE
+2277 I
-2288 YTKSM
+2288 
-2293 KELAKTRFDKIATSF
+2293 DKVYDDRI
-2308 DNPGDLID
+2308 
-2316 HSQTYYNNFI
+2316 
-2326 DEAEAEGHLASKDY
+2326 
-2340 YKALINLEN
+2340 
-2349 LNLSNLVKESDELN
+2349 DELN
-2363 KSLNEA
+2363 KQ
-2369 LKSGDVEKYS
+2369 S
-2379 DTWYDMV
+2379 D
-2386 GKIND
+2386 
-2391 VDEAI
+2391 AI
-2396 QDANKSLI
+2396 QDQIDKIQDENSELDLQYRKEQALYALSKAQNQRTKKLYVAGRGIVYTQDDDAVRDAKKELKDIETEEVVSKLNKEKEAI
-2404 EYGNNMRQ
+2404 ADQ
-2412 IEWDL
+2412 IEEVQKWK
-2417 FDKTEDYISKL
+2417 DKWSEISNAYQKK
-2428 QDESDFI
+2428 I
-2435 IDLLSNN
+2435 NN
-2442 ELYDENTGNDT
+2442 ELLVNHFGTDYVNKILSGNITDYNDFKNAYLNIQAKIDDMSEQKKALEEELDAWNKKKDAWSKVTDAAQNEENKQAAIQQWGKDYAKIILDARQSDLQNFETNYLFINDRINDNQGAIDSLDEIINIHEQRKQNYEDLTTAMENEELKRELDRELGRTWEKDTLNASEIDWEAWKQKYLAIQDQLNNNDKLKESYEEKKNELDTWKQKWSDATSSIQNSINDQYAAQILGQNWESNIFTDRQKNLTNFTNAYVKLYQKQADAAINAANAEVTAAKNARAEIASSSTSVDNGSSTGSSGYSTGGNGGGSSTPKAKERSDKYWTFQYFGGGYSSEAEAKKHMGDYAGANGTT
-2453 KYATAL
+2453 KYGSQYFVVKWLQGCETGAIAANYVKSLRATAKKNKYNYVKRFHSGLELGRISKTNGEDFNTVQRVGTQGL
-2459 KGLHAVNYNVY
+2459 KSDEVPII
-2470 MAQADEYAKEIK
+2470 AQAGEAVVTEKQIENLAEAIDYIPVYQEILDRLSEVANAGKMDEVAKMIPK
-2482 KLNSEIAKDPSNS
+2482 AKYDIPKPKEVTQNNQ
-2495 TLLERRQEL
+2495 TINVT
-2504 LKAQQDAISGAEDEK
+2504 QDINVNCPNVTNTSGAEY
-2519 QSIKDLVSNGYDKML
+2519 LVK
-2534 DALQKLIDK
+2534 A
-2543 RKEVLDAEKSL
+2543 
-2554 YDYEKSISEKT
+2554 
-2565 ENLANLRK
+2565 LRK
-2573 QWSAL
+2573 
-2578 QGDNSEEAKTKR
+2578 
-2590 QQLETS
+2590 
-2596 IKDVESDLQDTEYQQ
+2596 
-2611 YISDQEK
+2611 
-2618 LFDNFYDQTETWLN
+2618 
-2632 ERLDNLDGIIN
+2632 
-2643 DVIESTNAN
+2643 
-2652 AYDISQTISEATS
+2652 
-2665 DVGYTL
+2665 
-2671 SDEMSRIWDH
+2671 
-2681 DDIDSINR
+2681 
-2689 TTSGIGSVVSIYG
+2689 
-2702 DDFSNRLTTTN
+2702 
-2713 TTIDGIKTLVQSLV
+2713 
-2727 DDSAKRKAAEDAAE
+2727 
-2741 EAAKATQASAQ
+2741 ASADVLVY
-2752 QAKQT
+2752 
-2757 STSTTPSTSTTTKT
+2757 
-2771 TTSTTSNKSSSSNS
+2771 NK
-2785 NNSNN
+2785 
-2790 SSSGWGSWFV
+2790 
-2800 HKTDSFPKSKLDISN
+2800 
-2815 SIVDRLKYRDID
+2815 
-2827 SAFNKRKDYY
+2827 
-2837 YAMGGTGTY
+2837 
-2846 KGSAS
+2846 
-2851 QNTWMISQM
+2851 
-2860 KAHGFKKGGTIGSA
+2860 
-2874 IKQTGED
+2874 
-2881 GYILART
+2881 
-2888 GEEVL
+2888 
-2893 SLEKLEM
+2893 
-2900 LKEALKYTSNISYP
+2900 
-2914 NVSSPTIPNF
+2914 
-2924 ANASQ
+2924 
-2929 SINSNLDV
+2929 
-2937 GGVNIVMNGVND
+2937 
-2949 MQAFSKQMRTALADD
+2949 
-2964 VKTQKMIKSMLWNN
+2964 
-2978 GMDYKKFK
+2978 

>member
-207 FGSTRDISGFKEQLD
+207 FGSTRDLSGFKEQLD

-368 DNQQKQR
+368 DNQQKQQ

-386 AITSDQS
+386 TITSDQS

-437 TAFAVNIKRATGE
+437 TAFAVNIKRAIGE

-482 AGAIKQIEAIE
+482 AGAIKQIESIE

-527 LSGLKNGV
+527 LSGMKNGV

-614 ESQEGRTE
+614 ESHEGRTE

-633 AIDTVSAKLNTLKKE
+633 AIDSVSAKLNTLKKE

-713 LTVRDAEGALKSF
+713 LTVRDAEGVLKSF

-776 TAIATLENGFTKLGL
+776 TAISTLENGFTKLGL
-791 STDEVRSKMNAVKT
+791 STDEVRSKMDAVKT
-805 EYSTLQSMIENG
+805 EYSTLQSMIGNG

-823 VLQFEKV
+823 VSQFEKV

-941 ATTLVMGAVTKVRDA
+941 ATTLVMEAVTKVRDA

-1423 FAAVEGIQLLINA
+1423 FAAVEGIQLLINV

-1497 DLKEKNKLLQL
+1497 ELKEKNKLLQL

-1553 NSVGA
+1553 NSIGA
-1558 LNPKENDITGQIAQ
+1558 LDPKENDITGQIAQ

-1588 NYNDQYGKEHG
+1588 EYNDQYGKEHG

-1689 DLIALAQAGDLDENT
+1689 DLIALAQAGDLDEST

-1727 SDTETFTDAIVAMSN
+1727 SDTEAFTDAIIAMSN

-1757 TSSFSSSVSSLK
+1757 TSSFSSTVSSLK

-1787 GDDIDVSSFD
+1787 GDDIDVSNFD

-1947 DGDISNL
+1947 DEDISNL

-2025 GGSATKSAQEKA
+2025 GGSSTKKAYEDAAKDAKKSA
-2037 DKANNSNKDK
+2037 DKAKDNAEK
-2047 GSGSSDEPQEQDY
+2047 AAEEARQKAEAELDAYLKYQEAMLDANE
-2060 DWIETL
+2060 I
-2066 LSRIQRQVTNLGK
+2066 
-2079 TVSATY
+2079 TVSQYADAVSDRLTEMFENGEISASKFY
-2085 KKWSTRNN
+2085 SGVETMCKKQ
-2093 ALTQELSAVNSEID
+2093 LDIYDKVKDAVVRRYDKEID
-2107 VQYKAYQKYI
+2107 KIQETMDAIDEQNEALNKQKDIMDKQLQY
-2117 DLANSVGLS
+2117 V
-2126 EDYASLVRNGSLDVS
+2126 
-2141 TIADDDLN
+2141 
-2149 EQISQYK
+2149 
-2156 QYYEAALDCADTIQ
+2156 
-2170 DLNDKVAELAKS
+2170 
-2182 KFDNISSEYESQL
+2182 
-2195 KQIEHSTN
+2195 
-2203 IYQSYIDQVEAE
+2203 
-2215 DKIPLRSYYEQLIKN
+2215 
-2230 ENSNINKLKEEYFV
+2230 
-2244 LTKAMNEA
+2244 KAMEEVEIDKLTREKEAYEKENEA
-2252 IAAGKIEKYSEDWY
+2252 YEKQKDTMDKAVSYATTLIDKKIEKINDESDALDKLSEKYDQQQTDY
-2266 SMQEAVDSVSE
+2266 QNMLSG
-2277 SIQDANKSLIE
+2277 I
-2288 YTKSM
+2288 
-2293 KELAKTRFDKIATSF
+2293 DKVYDDRI
-2308 DNPGDLID
+2308 
-2316 HSQTYYNNFI
+2316 
-2326 DEAEAEGHLASKDY
+2326 
-2340 YKALINLEN
+2340 
-2349 LNLSNLVKESDELN
+2349 DELN
-2363 KSLNEA
+2363 KQSDAIQDQIDKIQDENSELDLQYRKEQA
-2369 LKSGDVEKYS
+2369 LYALSKAQNQRTKKLYVKGRGIIYTQD
-2379 DTWYDMV
+2379 
-2386 GKIND
+2386 
-2391 VDEAI
+2391 DEAI
-2396 QDANKSLI
+2396 RDAKKDLKDIETEEVVSKLNKEKQAI
-2404 EYGNNMRQ
+2404 ADQ
-2412 IEWDL
+2412 IEEVQKWK
-2417 FDKTEDYISKL
+2417 DKWSEISNAYQEK
-2428 QDESDFI
+2428 I
-2435 IDLLSNN
+2435 NN
-2442 ELYDENTGNDT
+2442 ELLVNHFGTDYVNKILSGNITDYNDFKNAYLNIQAKIDDVSEQKKALEEELDAWNKKKDAWSKVTDAAQNEENKQAAIQQWGKDYAKIILDARQNDLQNFETNYLFINDRINDNQGAIDSLDEIINIHEQRKQNYEDLTTAMENEELKRELDRELGRTWEKDTLNASEIDWEAWKQKYLDIQDQLNNNDKLKESYEEKKNELDTWKQKWSDATSSIQNSINDQYAAQILGQNWESNIFTDRQKNLTNFTNAYVSLYQKQADAAINAANAEVTAAKNARAEIASSSTSVDNGSSTGSSGYSTGGGGGGGSSTPKPKERSDKYWTFQYFGGGYSSEAAAKKHMGDYAGANGTT
-2453 KYATAL
+2453 KYGSQYFVVKWLQGCETSAIAANYVKSLRATAKKNKYNYVKRFHSGLELGRISKTNGEDFNTVQRVGTQGL
-2459 KGLHAVNYNVY
+2459 KSDEVPII
-2470 MAQADEYAKEIK
+2470 AQAGEAVVTEKQIENLAEAIDYIPVYQEILDKISEVANAGKMDEVAKMIPK
-2482 KLNSEIAKDPSNS
+2482 AKYDIPKPKEVTQNNQ
-2495 TLLERRQEL
+2495 TINVT
-2504 LKAQQDAISGAEDEK
+2504 QDINVNCPNVTNTSGAEY
-2519 QSIKDLVSNGYDKML
+2519 LVK
-2534 DALQKLIDK
+2534 A
-2543 RKEVLDAEKSL
+2543 
-2554 YDYEKSISEKT
+2554 
-2565 ENLANLRK
+2565 LRK
-2573 QWSAL
+2573 
-2578 QGDNSEEAKTKR
+2578 
-2590 QQLETS
+2590 
-2596 IKDVESDLQDTEYQQ
+2596 
-2611 YISDQEK
+2611 
-2618 LFDNFYDQTETWLN
+2618 
-2632 ERLDNLDGIIN
+2632 
-2643 DVIESTNAN
+2643 
-2652 AYDISQTISEATS
+2652 
-2665 DVGYTL
+2665 
-2671 SDEMSRIWDH
+2671 
-2681 DDIDSINR
+2681 
-2689 TTSGIGSVVSIYG
+2689 
-2702 DDFSNRLTTTN
+2702 
-2713 TTIDGIKTLVQSLV
+2713 
-2727 DDSAKRKAAEDAAE
+2727 
-2741 EAAKATQASAQ
+2741 ASADVLVY
-2752 QAKQT
+2752 
-2757 STSTTPSTSTTTKT
+2757 
-2771 TTSTTSNKSSSSNS
+2771 NK
-2785 NNSNN
+2785 
-2790 SSSGWGSWFV
+2790 
-2800 HKTDSFPKSKLDISN
+2800 
-2815 SIVDRLKYRDID
+2815 
-2827 SAFNKRKDYY
+2827 
-2837 YAMGGTGTY
+2837 
-2846 KGSAS
+2846 
-2851 QNTWMISQM
+2851 
-2860 KAHGFKKGGTIGSA
+2860 
-2874 IKQTGED
+2874 
-2881 GYILART
+2881 
-2888 GEEVL
+2888 
-2893 SLEKLEM
+2893 
-2900 LKEALKYTSNISYP
+2900 
-2914 NVSSPTIPNF
+2914 
-2924 ANASQ
+2924 
-2929 SINSNLDV
+2929 
-2937 GGVNIVMNGVND
+2937 
-2949 MQAFSKQMRTALADD
+2949 
-2964 VKTQKMIKSMLWNN
+2964 
-2978 GMDYKKFK
+2978 

>member
-21 LSSDINTLKKQLST
+21 LSSDINALKKQLST

-57 QINLQNVKIDQ
+57 QINLQNVKVDQ

-195 NKINI
+195 NRINI

-207 FGSTRDISGFKEQLD
+207 FGSARDLSGFKEQLD

-277 ELFNINPS
+277 ELFNINPR

-368 DNQQKQR
+368 DNQQKQQ

-437 TAFAVNIKRATGE
+437 TAFSVNIKRATGE

-482 AGAIKQIEAIE
+482 AGAIKQIESIE

-622 NWSKAYKDWAS
+622 NWSKAYKDWSS
-633 AIDTVSAKLNTLKKE
+633 AIDSVSAKLNTLKKE
-648 QSNVASTQIFNTR
+648 QSNVASTQIFNTS
-661 DLKANNVAYMS
+661 DLKTNNVAYMS

-776 TAIATLENGFTKLGL
+776 TAISTLENGFTKLGL
-791 STDEVRSKMNAVKT
+791 STDEVRFKMDAVKT
-805 EYSTLQSMIENG
+805 EYSTLQSMIGNG

-823 VLQFEKV
+823 VSQFEKV

-845 SEYSILATEFS
+845 SEYSLLATEFS

-1083 AMTIVGSNAA
+1083 AMTIVCSNAA

-1209 YSKMLQDYSEGN
+1209 YSKMLQDYSEGD

-1266 NSLLSAVDEITGVL
+1266 NSLLSVVNEITGML

-1553 NSVGA
+1553 NSIGA
-1558 LNPKENDITGQIAQ
+1558 LDPKENDITGQIAQ

-1645 NQKEEYEQIANAI
+1645 KQKEEYEQIANAI

-1689 DLIALAQAGDLDENT
+1689 DLIALAQAGDLDEST

-1727 SDTETFTDAIVAMSN
+1727 SDTEAFTDAIIAMSN

-1757 TSSFSSSVSSLK
+1757 TSSFSSTVSSLK

-1787 GDDIDVSSFD
+1787 GDDIDVSNFD

-2025 GGSATKSAQEKA
+2025 GGSSTKKAYEDAAKDSKKNA
-2037 DKANNSNKDK
+2037 DKAKDDAEK
-2047 GSGSSDEPQEQDY
+2047 AAEEARQKAEAELDAYLKYQEAMLDANE
-2060 DWIETL
+2060 I
-2066 LSRIQRQVTNLGK
+2066 
-2079 TVSATY
+2079 TVSQYADAVSDRLTEMFENGEISASKFY
-2085 KKWSTRNN
+2085 SGVETMCKKQ
-2093 ALTQELSAVNSEID
+2093 LDIYDKVKDAVVRRYDKEID
-2107 VQYKAYQKYI
+2107 KIQETMDAIDEQNEALNKQKDIMDKQLQY
-2117 DLANSVGLS
+2117 V
-2126 EDYASLVRNGSLDVS
+2126 
-2141 TIADDDLN
+2141 
-2149 EQISQYK
+2149 
-2156 QYYEAALDCADTIQ
+2156 
-2170 DLNDKVAELAKS
+2170 
-2182 KFDNISSEYESQL
+2182 
-2195 KQIEHSTN
+2195 
-2203 IYQSYIDQVEAE
+2203 
-2215 DKIPLRSYYEQLIKN
+2215 
-2230 ENSNINKLKEEYFV
+2230 
-2244 LTKAMNEA
+2244 KAMEEVEIDKLNKEKEAYEKENEA
-2252 IAAGKIEKYSEDWY
+2252 YEKQKDTMDKAVSYATTLIDKKIEKINDESDALDKLSEKYDQQQTDY
-2266 SMQEAVDSVSE
+2266 QNMLS
-2277 SIQDANKSLIE
+2277 
-2288 YTKSM
+2288 
-2293 KELAKTRFDKIATSF
+2293 
-2308 DNPGDLID
+2308 GID
-2316 HSQTYYNNFI
+2316 RVYDDRI
-2326 DEAEAEGHLASKDY
+2326 
-2340 YKALINLEN
+2340 
-2349 LNLSNLVKESDELN
+2349 DELN
-2363 KSLNEA
+2363 KQ
-2369 LKSGDVEKYS
+2369 S
-2379 DTWYDMV
+2379 D
-2386 GKIND
+2386 
-2391 VDEAI
+2391 AI
-2396 QDANKSLI
+2396 QDQIDKIQDENSELDLQYRKEQALYALSKAQNQRTKKLYVKGRGIIYTQDDEAVRDAKKDLKDIETEEVVSKLNKEKEAI
-2404 EYGNNMRQ
+2404 ADQ
-2412 IEWDL
+2412 IEEVQKWK
-2417 FDKTEDYISKL
+2417 DKWSEISNAYQEK
-2428 QDESDFI
+2428 I
-2435 IDLLSNN
+2435 NN
-2442 ELYDENTGNDT
+2442 ELLVNHFGTDYVNKILSGNITDYNDFKNAYLNIQAKIDDMSDQKKALEEELDAWNKKKDAWSKVTDAAQNEENKQAAIQQWGKDYAKIILDARQSDLQNFETNYLFINDRINDNQGAIDSLDEIINIHEQRKQSYEDLTTAMENEELKRELNRELSRTWEQDTLNASELDWEAWKNKYLAIQDQLNNNDKLKESYDEKKAELETWRDKWSDATSSIQNSINDQYAAQILGQNWESTIFTNREKNLKTFTNAYVSLYQKQADAAINAANAEVTAAKNARAEIASSSTSVDNGSSTGSSSYSTGGGGSSTLKPKSSTSKPKERTDKYWSYKKLSKTGYSSSGEATSKIGTTSGANGIVQIGSKYYVVKWLTGYTSAKDAVAGLNKNKKKDKKNQTMYGYSKRFHSGLELGRISKTNGEDFNTVQRVGT
-2453 KYATAL
+2453 QGL
-2459 KGLHAVNYNVY
+2459 KSDEVPII
-2470 MAQADEYAKEIK
+2470 AQAGEAVVTEKQIENLAEAIDYIPVYQEILDRLGEVANAGKMDEVAKMIPK
-2482 KLNSEIAKDPSNS
+2482 AKYDIPKPKEVTQNNQ
-2495 TLLERRQEL
+2495 TINVT
-2504 LKAQQDAISGAEDEK
+2504 QDINVNCPNVTNTSGAEY
-2519 QSIKDLVSNGYDKML
+2519 LVK
-2534 DALQKLIDK
+2534 A
-2543 RKEVLDAEKSL
+2543 
-2554 YDYEKSISEKT
+2554 
-2565 ENLANLRK
+2565 LRK
-2573 QWSAL
+2573 
-2578 QGDNSEEAKTKR
+2578 
-2590 QQLETS
+2590 
-2596 IKDVESDLQDTEYQQ
+2596 
-2611 YISDQEK
+2611 
-2618 LFDNFYDQTETWLN
+2618 
-2632 ERLDNLDGIIN
+2632 
-2643 DVIESTNAN
+2643 
-2652 AYDISQTISEATS
+2652 
-2665 DVGYTL
+2665 
-2671 SDEMSRIWDH
+2671 
-2681 DDIDSINR
+2681 
-2689 TTSGIGSVVSIYG
+2689 
-2702 DDFSNRLTTTN
+2702 
-2713 TTIDGIKTLVQSLV
+2713 
-2727 DDSAKRKAAEDAAE
+2727 
-2741 EAAKATQASAQ
+2741 ASADVLVY
-2752 QAKQT
+2752 
-2757 STSTTPSTSTTTKT
+2757 
-2771 TTSTTSNKSSSSNS
+2771 NK
-2785 NNSNN
+2785 
-2790 SSSGWGSWFV
+2790 
-2800 HKTDSFPKSKLDISN
+2800 
-2815 SIVDRLKYRDID
+2815 
-2827 SAFNKRKDYY
+2827 
-2837 YAMGGTGTY
+2837 
-2846 KGSAS
+2846 
-2851 QNTWMISQM
+2851 
-2860 KAHGFKKGGTIGSA
+2860 
-2874 IKQTGED
+2874 
-2881 GYILART
+2881 
-2888 GEEVL
+2888 
-2893 SLEKLEM
+2893 
-2900 LKEALKYTSNISYP
+2900 
-2914 NVSSPTIPNF
+2914 
-2924 ANASQ
+2924 
-2929 SINSNLDV
+2929 
-2937 GGVNIVMNGVND
+2937 
-2949 MQAFSKQMRTALADD
+2949 
-2964 VKTQKMIKSMLWNN
+2964 
-2978 GMDYKKFK
+2978 

>member
-1 MNDFQIRLIAGLDS
+1 MNDFQIKLIAGLDS

-57 QINLQNVKIDQ
+57 QINLQNVKVDQ

-95 SGAIQSAQKTG
+95 SGAIQSTQKTG

-207 FGSTRDISGFKEQLD
+207 FGSARDLSGFKEQLD

-236 KSEALQNAGMSIR
+236 KSESLQNAGMSIR

-368 DNQQKQR
+368 DNQQKQQ

-437 TAFAVNIKRATGE
+437 TAFSVDIKRATGE

-467 VLSTFYRPSSSQLND
+467 VLSTFYRLSSSQLND
-482 AGAIKQIEAIE
+482 AGAIKQIESIE

-527 LSGLKNGV
+527 LSGLKNGG

-633 AIDTVSAKLNTLKKE
+633 AIDSVSAKLNTLKKE

-685 NRLANVKGWSDVK
+685 NRLTNVKGWSDVK

-776 TAIATLENGFTKLGL
+776 TAISTLENGFTKLGL
-791 STDEVRSKMNAVKT
+791 STDEIRSKMDAVKT
-805 EYSTLQSMIENG
+805 EYSTLQSMIGNG

-823 VLQFEKV
+823 VSQFEKV

-845 SEYSILATEFS
+845 SEYSLLATEFS

-1125 TIFVNLQNT
+1125 TIFVNMQNT

-1209 YSKMLQDYSEGN
+1209 YSKMLQDYSEGD

-1266 NSLLSAVDEITGVL
+1266 NSLLSVVNEITGML

-1337 IQCLKAY
+1337 IECLKAY

-1357 FASTMKGASVEAQ
+1357 FANTMKGASVEAQ

-1423 FAAVEGIQLLINA
+1423 FAAVEGIQLLINV

-1497 DLKEKNKLLQL
+1497 ELKEKNKLLQL

-1553 NSVGA
+1553 NSIGA
-1558 LNPKENDITGQIAQ
+1558 LDPKENDITGQIAQ

-1588 NYNDQYGKEHG
+1588 EYNDQYGKEHG

-1624 LETLLNMQNDYQSVG
+1624 LETLLNMQSDYQSVG

-1645 NQKEEYEQIANAI
+1645 KQKEEYEQIANAI

-1689 DLIALAQAGDLDENT
+1689 DLIALAQAGDLDEST

-1727 SDTETFTDAIVAMSN
+1727 SDTEAFTEAIVAMSN

-1757 TSSFSSSVSSLK
+1757 TSSFSSTVSSLK

-1809 GKDIDMSSV
+1809 GKDINMSSV

-1854 LTESNAG
+1854 LTESNAD

-1886 QDYLAWAKD
+1886 QDYLAWTKD

-1933 VAKGNVLDLGAITT
+1933 IAKGNVLDLGAITT

-2016 NSNYSPKYG
+2016 NSNFSPKYG
-2025 GGSATKSAQEKA
+2025 GGSSTKKAYEDAAKDAKKNA
-2037 DKANNSNKDK
+2037 DKAKDDAEK
-2047 GSGSSDEPQEQDY
+2047 AAEEARQKAEAELDAYLKYQEAMLDANE
-2060 DWIETL
+2060 I
-2066 LSRIQRQVTNLGK
+2066 
-2079 TVSATY
+2079 TVSQYADAVSDRLTEMFENGEISASKFY
-2085 KKWSTRNN
+2085 SGVETMCKKQ
-2093 ALTQELSAVNSEID
+2093 LDIYDKVKDAVVRRYDKEID
-2107 VQYKAYQKYI
+2107 KIQETMDAIDEQNEVLNKQKDIMDKQLQY
-2117 DLANSVGLS
+2117 V
-2126 EDYASLVRNGSLDVS
+2126 
-2141 TIADDDLN
+2141 
-2149 EQISQYK
+2149 
-2156 QYYEAALDCADTIQ
+2156 
-2170 DLNDKVAELAKS
+2170 
-2182 KFDNISSEYESQL
+2182 
-2195 KQIEHSTN
+2195 
-2203 IYQSYIDQVEAE
+2203 
-2215 DKIPLRSYYEQLIKN
+2215 
-2230 ENSNINKLKEEYFV
+2230 
-2244 LTKAMNEA
+2244 KAMEEVEIDKLNKEKEAYEKENEA
-2252 IAAGKIEKYSEDWY
+2252 YEKQKDTMDKAVSYATTLIDKKIEKINDESDALDKLSEKYDQQQTDY
-2266 SMQEAVDSVSE
+2266 QNMLSG
-2277 SIQDANKSLIE
+2277 I
-2288 YTKSM
+2288 
-2293 KELAKTRFDKIATSF
+2293 DKVYDDRI
-2308 DNPGDLID
+2308 
-2316 HSQTYYNNFI
+2316 
-2326 DEAEAEGHLASKDY
+2326 
-2340 YKALINLEN
+2340 
-2349 LNLSNLVKESDELN
+2349 DELN
-2363 KSLNEA
+2363 KQ
-2369 LKSGDVEKYS
+2369 S
-2379 DTWYDMV
+2379 D
-2386 GKIND
+2386 
-2391 VDEAI
+2391 AI
-2396 QDANKSLI
+2396 QDQIDKIQDENSELDLQYRKEQALYALSKAQNQRTKKLYVKGRGIIYTQDDEAVRDAKKDLKDIETEEVVSKLNKEKQAI
-2404 EYGNNMRQ
+2404 ADQ
-2412 IEWDL
+2412 IEEVQKWK
-2417 FDKTEDYISKL
+2417 DKWSEISNAYQEK
-2428 QDESDFI
+2428 I
-2435 IDLLSNN
+2435 NN
-2442 ELYDENTGNDT
+2442 ELLVNHFGTDYVNKILSGNITDYNDFKNAYLNIQAKIDDVSEQKKALEEELDAWNKKKDAWSKVTDAAQNEENKQAAIQQWGKDYAKIILDARQNDLQNFETNYLFINDRINDNQGAIDSLDEIINIHEQRKQNYEDLTTAMENEELKRELDRELGRTWEKDTLNASEIDWEAWKQKYLDIQDQLNNNDKLKESYEEKKNELDTWKQKWSDATSSIQNSINDQYAAQILGQNWESNIFTDRQKNLTNFTNAYVKLYQKQADAAINAANAEVTAAKNARAEIASSSTSVDNGSSTGSSSYSGGGGGGSSTPKPKERSDKYWTFQYFGGGYSSEAAAKKHMGDYAGANGTT
-2453 KYATAL
+2453 KYGSQYFVVKWLQGCETSAIAANYVKSLRATAKKNKYNYVKRFHSGLELGRISKTNGEDFNTVQRVGTQGL
-2459 KGLHAVNYNVY
+2459 KSDEVPII
-2470 MAQADEYAKEIK
+2470 AQAGEAVV
-2482 KLNSEIAKDPSNS
+2482 
-2495 TLLERRQEL
+2495 T
-2504 LKAQQDAISGAEDEK
+2504 EK
-2519 QSIKDLVSNGYDKML
+2519 QI
-2534 DALQKLIDK
+2534 
-2543 RKEVLDAEKSL
+2543 
-2554 YDYEKSISEKT
+2554 
-2565 ENLANLRK
+2565 ENLAEAIDYIPVYQEILDK
-2573 QWSAL
+2573 I
-2578 QGDNSEEAKTKR
+2578 SE
-2590 QQLETS
+2590 
-2596 IKDVESDLQDTEYQQ
+2596 V
-2611 YISDQEK
+2611 
-2618 LFDNFYDQTETWLN
+2618 
-2632 ERLDNLDGIIN
+2632 
-2643 DVIESTNAN
+2643 AN
-2652 AYDISQTISEATS
+2652 AGKMDEVAKMIPKAKYDTLKPKEVTQNNQTINVTQ
-2665 DVGYTL
+2665 
-2671 SDEMSRIWDH
+2671 
-2681 DDIDSINR
+2681 DIN
-2689 TTSGIGSVVSIYG
+2689 VNCPNV
-2702 DDFSNRLTTTN
+2702 TN
-2713 TTIDGIKTLVQSLV
+2713 TTGAEYLVKAL
-2727 DDSAKRKAAEDAAE
+2727 RKA
-2741 EAAKATQASAQ
+2741 SADVLVY
-2752 QAKQT
+2752 
-2757 STSTTPSTSTTTKT
+2757 
-2771 TTSTTSNKSSSSNS
+2771 NK
-2785 NNSNN
+2785 
-2790 SSSGWGSWFV
+2790 
-2800 HKTDSFPKSKLDISN
+2800 
-2815 SIVDRLKYRDID
+2815 
-2827 SAFNKRKDYY
+2827 
-2837 YAMGGTGTY
+2837 
-2846 KGSAS
+2846 
-2851 QNTWMISQM
+2851 
-2860 KAHGFKKGGTIGSA
+2860 
-2874 IKQTGED
+2874 
-2881 GYILART
+2881 
-2888 GEEVL
+2888 
-2893 SLEKLEM
+2893 
-2900 LKEALKYTSNISYP
+2900 
-2914 NVSSPTIPNF
+2914 
-2924 ANASQ
+2924 
-2929 SINSNLDV
+2929 
-2937 GGVNIVMNGVND
+2937 
-2949 MQAFSKQMRTALADD
+2949 
-2964 VKTQKMIKSMLWNN
+2964 
-2978 GMDYKKFK
+2978 

>member
-21 LSSDINTLKKQLST
+21 LSSDINALKKQLST

-57 QINLQNVKIDQ
+57 QINLQNVKVDQ

-75 SQINKSLSSININ
+75 SQINKSISSININ

-207 FGSTRDISGFKEQLD
+207 FGSARDLSGFKEQLD

-277 ELFNINPS
+277 ELFNINPR

-368 DNQQKQR
+368 DNQQKQQ

-437 TAFAVNIKRATGE
+437 TAFSVNIKRATGE

-482 AGAIKQIEAIE
+482 AGAIKQIESIE

-633 AIDTVSAKLNTLKKE
+633 AIDSVSAKLNTLKKE

-713 LTVRDAEGALKSF
+713 LTVRDAEGVLKSF

-776 TAIATLENGFTKLGL
+776 TAISTLENGFTKLGL
-791 STDEVRSKMNAVKT
+791 STDEIRSKMDAVKT
-805 EYSTLQSMIENG
+805 EYSTLQSMIGNG

-823 VLQFEKV
+823 VSQFEKV

-845 SEYSILATEFS
+845 SEYSLLATEFS

-1209 YSKMLQDYSEGN
+1209 YSKMLQDYSEGD

-1266 NSLLSAVDEITGVL
+1266 NSLLSVVNEITGML

-1318 SLEARKVAQEE
+1318 SLEARKVAQE

-1423 FAAVEGIQLLINA
+1423 FAAVEGIQLLINV

-1497 DLKEKNKLLQL
+1497 ELKEKNKLLQL

-1553 NSVGA
+1553 NSIGA
-1558 LNPKENDITGQIAQ
+1558 LDPKENDITGQIAQ

-1588 NYNDQYGKEHG
+1588 EYNDQYGKEHG

-1689 DLIALAQAGDLDENT
+1689 DLIALAQAGDLDEST

-1727 SDTETFTDAIVAMSN
+1727 SDTEAFTDAIIAMSN

-1757 TSSFSSSVSSLK
+1757 TSSFSSTVSSLK

-1787 GDDIDVSSFD
+1787 GDDIDVSNFD

-1886 QDYLAWAKD
+1886 QNYLAWAKD

-1900 SANLANM
+1900 SANLADM

-1913 ALLAD
+1913 ALLTD

-2008 SATLGSKS
+2008 SATLGSKN

-2025 GGSATKSAQEKA
+2025 GGSSTKKAYEDAAKDAKKNA
-2037 DKANNSNKDK
+2037 DKAKD
-2047 GSGSSDEPQEQDY
+2047 
-2060 DWIETL
+2060 
-2066 LSRIQRQVTNLGK
+2066 
-2079 TVSATY
+2079 
-2085 KKWSTRNN
+2085 
-2093 ALTQELSAVNSEID
+2093 
-2107 VQYKAYQKYI
+2107 
-2117 DLANSVGLS
+2117 
-2126 EDYASLVRNGSLDVS
+2126 
-2141 TIADDDLN
+2141 
-2149 EQISQYK
+2149 
-2156 QYYEAALDCADTIQ
+2156 
-2170 DLNDKVAELAKS
+2170 
-2182 KFDNISSEYESQL
+2182 
-2195 KQIEHSTN
+2195 
-2203 IYQSYIDQVEAE
+2203 
-2215 DKIPLRSYYEQLIKN
+2215 
-2230 ENSNINKLKEEYFV
+2230 
-2244 LTKAMNEA
+2244 
-2252 IAAGKIEKYSEDWY
+2252 
-2266 SMQEAVDSVSE
+2266 
-2277 SIQDANKSLIE
+2277 
-2288 YTKSM
+2288 
-2293 KELAKTRFDKIATSF
+2293 
-2308 DNPGDLID
+2308 
-2316 HSQTYYNNFI
+2316 
-2326 DEAEAEGHLASKDY
+2326 
-2340 YKALINLEN
+2340 
-2349 LNLSNLVKESDELN
+2349 
-2363 KSLNEA
+2363 
-2369 LKSGDVEKYS
+2369 
-2379 DTWYDMV
+2379 
-2386 GKIND
+2386 
-2391 VDEAI
+2391 
-2396 QDANKSLI
+2396 
-2404 EYGNNMRQ
+2404 
-2412 IEWDL
+2412 
-2417 FDKTEDYISKL
+2417 
-2428 QDESDFI
+2428 
-2435 IDLLSNN
+2435 
-2442 ELYDENTGNDT
+2442 
-2453 KYATAL
+2453 
-2459 KGLHAVNYNVY
+2459 
-2470 MAQADEYAKEIK
+2470 
-2482 KLNSEIAKDPSNS
+2482 
-2495 TLLERRQEL
+2495 
-2504 LKAQQDAISGAEDEK
+2504 
-2519 QSIKDLVSNGYDKML
+2519 
-2534 DALQKLIDK
+2534 
-2543 RKEVLDAEKSL
+2543 DAEK
-2554 YDYEKSISEKT
+2554 
-2565 ENLANLRK
+2565 
-2573 QWSAL
+2573 
-2578 QGDNSEEAKTKR
+2578 
-2590 QQLETS
+2590 
-2596 IKDVESDLQDTEYQQ
+2596 
-2611 YISDQEK
+2611 
-2618 LFDNFYDQTETWLN
+2618 
-2632 ERLDNLDGIIN
+2632 
-2643 DVIESTNAN
+2643 
-2652 AYDISQTISEATS
+2652 
-2665 DVGYTL
+2665 
-2671 SDEMSRIWDH
+2671 
-2681 DDIDSINR
+2681 
-2689 TTSGIGSVVSIYG
+2689 
-2702 DDFSNRLTTTN
+2702 
-2713 TTIDGIKTLVQSLV
+2713 
-2727 DDSAKRKAAEDAAE
+2727 AAE
-2741 EAAKATQASAQ
+2741 EARQKAEAELDAYLKYQEAMLDANEITVSQYADAVSDRLTEMFENGEISASKFYSGVETMCKKQLDIYDKVKDAVVRRYDKEIDKIQETMDAIDEQNEALNKQKDIMDKQLQYVKAMEEVEIDKLTREKEAYEKENEAYEKQKDTMDKAVSYATTLIDKKIEKINDESDALDKLSEKYDQQQTDYQNMLSGIDKIYDDRIQELNKQSDAIQDQIDKIQDENSELDLQYRKEQALYALSKAQNQRTKKLYVKGRGIIYTQDDEEVRDAKKDLKDIETEEVVSKLNKEKEAIADQIEEVQKWKDKWSEISNAYQEKINNELLVNHFGTDYVNKILSGNISDYNDFKNAYLNIQTKIDDMSEQKKALEEELDAWNQKKDAWSKVTDAAQNEENKQAAIQQWGKDYAKIILDARQSDLQNFETNYLFINDRINDNQGAIDSLDEIINIHEQRKQSYEDLTTAMENEELKRELNRELSRTWEQDTLNASEIDWEAWKQKYLDIQDQLNNNDKLKESYEEKKNELDTWKQKWSDATSSIQNSINDQYAAQILGQNWESNIFTDRQKNLTNFTNAYVKLYQKQADAAINAANAEVTAAKNARAEIASSSTSVDNGSSTGSSSYSGGGGGGSSTPKPKERSDKYWTFQYFGGGYSSEAAAKKHMGDYAGANGTTKYGSQYFVVKWLQGCETSAIAANYVKSLRATAKKNKYNYVKRFHSGLELGRISKTNGEDFNTVQRVGTQGLKSDEVPIIAQAGEAVVTEKQIENLAEAIDYIPVYQEILDKISEVANAGKMDEVAKMIPKAKYDTPKPKEVTQNNQTINVTQDINVNCPNVTNTTGAEYLVKALRKASADVLVY
-2752 QAKQT
+2752 
-2757 STSTTPSTSTTTKT
+2757 
-2771 TTSTTSNKSSSSNS
+2771 NK
-2785 NNSNN
+2785 
-2790 SSSGWGSWFV
+2790 
-2800 HKTDSFPKSKLDISN
+2800 
-2815 SIVDRLKYRDID
+2815 
-2827 SAFNKRKDYY
+2827 
-2837 YAMGGTGTY
+2837 
-2846 KGSAS
+2846 
-2851 QNTWMISQM
+2851 
-2860 KAHGFKKGGTIGSA
+2860 
-2874 IKQTGED
+2874 
-2881 GYILART
+2881 
-2888 GEEVL
+2888 
-2893 SLEKLEM
+2893 
-2900 LKEALKYTSNISYP
+2900 
-2914 NVSSPTIPNF
+2914 
-2924 ANASQ
+2924 
-2929 SINSNLDV
+2929 
-2937 GGVNIVMNGVND
+2937 
-2949 MQAFSKQMRTALADD
+2949 
-2964 VKTQKMIKSMLWNN
+2964 
-2978 GMDYKKFK
+2978 

>member
-21 LSSDINTLKKQLST
+21 LSSDINALKKQLST

-57 QINLQNVKIDQ
+57 QINLQNVKVDQ

-195 NKINI
+195 NRINI

-207 FGSTRDISGFKEQLD
+207 FGSARDLSGFKEQLD

-277 ELFNINPS
+277 ELFNINPR

-368 DNQQKQR
+368 DNQQKQQ

-437 TAFAVNIKRATGE
+437 TAFSVNIKRATGE

-482 AGAIKQIEAIE
+482 AGAIKQIESIE

-622 NWSKAYKDWAS
+622 NWSKAYKDWSS
-633 AIDTVSAKLNTLKKE
+633 AIDSVSAKLNTLKKE
-648 QSNVASTQIFNTR
+648 QSNVASTQIFNTS
-661 DLKANNVAYMS
+661 DLKTNNVAYMS

-776 TAIATLENGFTKLGL
+776 TAISTLENGFTKLGL
-791 STDEVRSKMNAVKT
+791 STDEVRFKMDAVKT
-805 EYSTLQSMIENG
+805 EYSTLQSMIGNG

-823 VLQFEKV
+823 VSQFEKV

-845 SEYSILATEFS
+845 SEYSLLATEFS

-1209 YSKMLQDYSEGN
+1209 YSKMLQDYSEGD

-1266 NSLLSAVDEITGVL
+1266 NSLLSVVNEITGML

-1553 NSVGA
+1553 NSIGA
-1558 LNPKENDITGQIAQ
+1558 LDPKENDITGQIAQ

-1645 NQKEEYEQIANAI
+1645 KQKEEYEQIANAI

-1689 DLIALAQAGDLDENT
+1689 DLIALAQAGDLDEST

-1727 SDTETFTDAIVAMSN
+1727 SDTEAFTDAIIAMSN

-1757 TSSFSSSVSSLK
+1757 TSSFSSTVSSLK

-1787 GDDIDVSSFD
+1787 GDDIDVSNFD

-1979 AAVQSNDLTAIA
+1979 AAFQSNDLTAIA

-2025 GGSATKSAQEKA
+2025 GGSSTKKAYEDAAKDAKKSA
-2037 DKANNSNKDK
+2037 DKAKD
-2047 GSGSSDEPQEQDY
+2047 
-2060 DWIETL
+2060 
-2066 LSRIQRQVTNLGK
+2066 
-2079 TVSATY
+2079 
-2085 KKWSTRNN
+2085 
-2093 ALTQELSAVNSEID
+2093 
-2107 VQYKAYQKYI
+2107 
-2117 DLANSVGLS
+2117 
-2126 EDYASLVRNGSLDVS
+2126 
-2141 TIADDDLN
+2141 
-2149 EQISQYK
+2149 
-2156 QYYEAALDCADTIQ
+2156 
-2170 DLNDKVAELAKS
+2170 
-2182 KFDNISSEYESQL
+2182 
-2195 KQIEHSTN
+2195 
-2203 IYQSYIDQVEAE
+2203 
-2215 DKIPLRSYYEQLIKN
+2215 
-2230 ENSNINKLKEEYFV
+2230 
-2244 LTKAMNEA
+2244 
-2252 IAAGKIEKYSEDWY
+2252 
-2266 SMQEAVDSVSE
+2266 
-2277 SIQDANKSLIE
+2277 
-2288 YTKSM
+2288 
-2293 KELAKTRFDKIATSF
+2293 
-2308 DNPGDLID
+2308 
-2316 HSQTYYNNFI
+2316 
-2326 DEAEAEGHLASKDY
+2326 
-2340 YKALINLEN
+2340 
-2349 LNLSNLVKESDELN
+2349 
-2363 KSLNEA
+2363 
-2369 LKSGDVEKYS
+2369 
-2379 DTWYDMV
+2379 
-2386 GKIND
+2386 
-2391 VDEAI
+2391 
-2396 QDANKSLI
+2396 
-2404 EYGNNMRQ
+2404 
-2412 IEWDL
+2412 
-2417 FDKTEDYISKL
+2417 
-2428 QDESDFI
+2428 
-2435 IDLLSNN
+2435 
-2442 ELYDENTGNDT
+2442 
-2453 KYATAL
+2453 
-2459 KGLHAVNYNVY
+2459 
-2470 MAQADEYAKEIK
+2470 
-2482 KLNSEIAKDPSNS
+2482 
-2495 TLLERRQEL
+2495 
-2504 LKAQQDAISGAEDEK
+2504 
-2519 QSIKDLVSNGYDKML
+2519 
-2534 DALQKLIDK
+2534 
-2543 RKEVLDAEKSL
+2543 DAEK
-2554 YDYEKSISEKT
+2554 
-2565 ENLANLRK
+2565 
-2573 QWSAL
+2573 
-2578 QGDNSEEAKTKR
+2578 
-2590 QQLETS
+2590 
-2596 IKDVESDLQDTEYQQ
+2596 
-2611 YISDQEK
+2611 
-2618 LFDNFYDQTETWLN
+2618 
-2632 ERLDNLDGIIN
+2632 
-2643 DVIESTNAN
+2643 
-2652 AYDISQTISEATS
+2652 
-2665 DVGYTL
+2665 
-2671 SDEMSRIWDH
+2671 
-2681 DDIDSINR
+2681 
-2689 TTSGIGSVVSIYG
+2689 
-2702 DDFSNRLTTTN
+2702 
-2713 TTIDGIKTLVQSLV
+2713 
-2727 DDSAKRKAAEDAAE
+2727 AAE
-2741 EAAKATQASAQ
+2741 EARQKAEAELDAYLKYQEAMLDANEITVSQYADAVSDRLTEMFENGEISASKFYSGVETMCKKQLDIYDKVKEAVVRRYDKEIDKIQETMDAIDEQNEALNKQKDIMDKQLQYVKAMEEVEIDKLTREKEAYEKENEAYEKQKDTMDKAVSYATTLIDKKIEKINDESDALDKLSEKYDQQQTDYQNMLSGIDKIYDDRIQELNKQSDAIQDQIDKIQDENSELDLQYRKEQALYALSKAQNQRTKKLYVKGRGIIYTQDDEAVRDAKKDLKDIETEEVVSKLNKEKQAIADQIEEVQKWKDKWSEISNAYQEKINNELLVNHFGTDYVNKILSGNITDYNDFKNAYLNIQAKIDDVSEQKKALEEELDAWNKKKDAWSKVTDAAQNEENKQAAIQQWGKDYAKIILDARQNDLQNFETNYLFINDRINDNQGAIDSLDEIINIHEQRKQNYEDLTTAMENEELKRELDRELGRTWEKDTLNASEIDWEAWKQKYLDIQDQLNNNDKLKESYEEKKNELDTWKQKWSDATSSIQNSINDQYAAQILGQNCESNIFTDRQKNLTNFTNAYVKLYQKQADAAINAANAEVTAAKNARAEIASSSTSVDNGSSTGSSSYSGGGGGGSSTPKPKERSDKYWTFQYFGGGYSSEAAAKKHMGDYAGANGTTKYGSQYFVVKWLQGCETSAIAANYVKSLRATAKKNKYNYVKRFHSGLELGRISKTNGEDFNTVQRVGTQGLKSDEVPIIAQAGEAVVTEKQIENLAEAIDYIPVYQEILDRLGEVANAGKMDEVAKMIPKAKYDIPKPKEVTQNNQTINVTQDINVNCPNVTNTSGAEYLVKALRKASADVLVY
-2752 QAKQT
+2752 
-2757 STSTTPSTSTTTKT
+2757 
-2771 TTSTTSNKSSSSNS
+2771 NK
-2785 NNSNN
+2785 
-2790 SSSGWGSWFV
+2790 
-2800 HKTDSFPKSKLDISN
+2800 
-2815 SIVDRLKYRDID
+2815 
-2827 SAFNKRKDYY
+2827 
-2837 YAMGGTGTY
+2837 
-2846 KGSAS
+2846 
-2851 QNTWMISQM
+2851 
-2860 KAHGFKKGGTIGSA
+2860 
-2874 IKQTGED
+2874 
-2881 GYILART
+2881 
-2888 GEEVL
+2888 
-2893 SLEKLEM
+2893 
-2900 LKEALKYTSNISYP
+2900 
-2914 NVSSPTIPNF
+2914 
-2924 ANASQ
+2924 
-2929 SINSNLDV
+2929 
-2937 GGVNIVMNGVND
+2937 
-2949 MQAFSKQMRTALADD
+2949 
-2964 VKTQKMIKSMLWNN
+2964 
-2978 GMDYKKFK
+2978 

>member
-1 MNDFQIRLIAGLDS
+1 MNDFQIKLIAGLDS

-57 QINLQNVKIDQ
+57 QINLQNVKVDQ

-207 FGSTRDISGFKEQLD
+207 FGSARDLSGFKEQLD

-236 KSEALQNAGMSIR
+236 KSESLQNAGMSIR

-368 DNQQKQR
+368 DNQQKQQ

-437 TAFAVNIKRATGE
+437 TAFSVDIKRATGE

-467 VLSTFYRPSSSQLND
+467 VLSTFYRLSSSQLND
-482 AGAIKQIEAIE
+482 AGAIKQIESIE

-527 LSGLKNGV
+527 LSGLKNGG

-633 AIDTVSAKLNTLKKE
+633 AIDSVSAKLNTLKKE

-685 NRLANVKGWSDVK
+685 NRLTNVKGWSDVK

-776 TAIATLENGFTKLGL
+776 TAISTLENGFTKLGL
-791 STDEVRSKMNAVKT
+791 STDEIRSKMDAVKT
-805 EYSTLQSMIENG
+805 EYSTLQSMIGNG

-823 VLQFEKV
+823 VSQFEKV

-845 SEYSILATEFS
+845 SEYSLLATEFS

-1209 YSKMLQDYSEGN
+1209 YSKMLQDYSEGD

-1266 NSLLSAVDEITGVL
+1266 NSLLSVVNEITGML

-1337 IQCLKAY
+1337 IECLKAY

-1357 FASTMKGASVEAQ
+1357 FANTMKGASVEAQ

-1423 FAAVEGIQLLINA
+1423 FAAVEGIQLLINV

-1497 DLKEKNKLLQL
+1497 ELKEKNKLLQL

-1553 NSVGA
+1553 NSIGA
-1558 LNPKENDITGQIAQ
+1558 LDPKENDITGQIAQ

-1588 NYNDQYGKEHG
+1588 EYNDQYGKEHG

-1624 LETLLNMQNDYQSVG
+1624 LETLLNMQSDYQSVG

-1645 NQKEEYEQIANAI
+1645 KQKEEYEQIANAI

-1689 DLIALAQAGDLDENT
+1689 DLIALAQAGDLDEST

-1727 SDTETFTDAIVAMSN
+1727 SDTEAFTEAIVAMSN

-1757 TSSFSSSVSSLK
+1757 TSSFSSTVLSLK

-1787 GDDIDVSSFD
+1787 GDDIDVSNFD

-2025 GGSATKSAQEKA
+2025 GGSSTKKAYEDAAKDAKKNA
-2037 DKANNSNKDK
+2037 DKAKDDAEK
-2047 GSGSSDEPQEQDY
+2047 AAEEARQKAEAELDAYLKYQETKLDANE
-2060 DWIETL
+2060 I
-2066 LSRIQRQVTNLGK
+2066 
-2079 TVSATY
+2079 TVSQYADAVSDRLTEMFENGEISASKFY
-2085 KKWSTRNN
+2085 SGVETMCKKQ
-2093 ALTQELSAVNSEID
+2093 LDIYDKVKDAVVRRYDKEID
-2107 VQYKAYQKYI
+2107 KIQETMDAIDEQNEALNKQKDIMDKQLQY
-2117 DLANSVGLS
+2117 V
-2126 EDYASLVRNGSLDVS
+2126 
-2141 TIADDDLN
+2141 
-2149 EQISQYK
+2149 
-2156 QYYEAALDCADTIQ
+2156 
-2170 DLNDKVAELAKS
+2170 
-2182 KFDNISSEYESQL
+2182 
-2195 KQIEHSTN
+2195 
-2203 IYQSYIDQVEAE
+2203 
-2215 DKIPLRSYYEQLIKN
+2215 
-2230 ENSNINKLKEEYFV
+2230 
-2244 LTKAMNEA
+2244 KAMEEVEIDKLNKEKEAYEKENEA
-2252 IAAGKIEKYSEDWY
+2252 YEKQKDTMDKAVSYATTLIDKKIEKINDESDALDKLSEKYDQQQTDY
-2266 SMQEAVDSVSE
+2266 QNMLS
-2277 SIQDANKSLIE
+2277 
-2288 YTKSM
+2288 
-2293 KELAKTRFDKIATSF
+2293 
-2308 DNPGDLID
+2308 GID
-2316 HSQTYYNNFI
+2316 RVYDDRI
-2326 DEAEAEGHLASKDY
+2326 
-2340 YKALINLEN
+2340 
-2349 LNLSNLVKESDELN
+2349 DELN
-2363 KSLNEA
+2363 KQ
-2369 LKSGDVEKYS
+2369 S
-2379 DTWYDMV
+2379 D
-2386 GKIND
+2386 
-2391 VDEAI
+2391 AI
-2396 QDANKSLI
+2396 QDQIDKIQNENSELDLQYRKEQALYALSKAQNQRTKKLYVKGRGIIYTQDDEEVRDAKKDLKDIETEEVVSKLNKEKEAI
-2404 EYGNNMRQ
+2404 ADQ
-2412 IEWDL
+2412 IEEVQKWK
-2417 FDKTEDYISKL
+2417 DKWSEISNAYQEK
-2428 QDESDFI
+2428 I
-2435 IDLLSNN
+2435 NN
-2442 ELYDENTGNDT
+2442 ELLVNHFGTDYVNKILSGNITDYNDFKNAYLNIQAKIDDVSEQKKALEEELDAWNKKKDAWSKVTDAAQNEENKQAAIQQWGKDYAKIILDARQSDLQNFETNYLFINDRINDNQGAIDSLDEIINIHEQRKQSYEDLTTAMENEELKRELNRELSRTWEQDTLNASELDWEAWKNKYLAIQDQLNNNDKLKESYDEKKAELETWRDKWSDATNSIQNSINDQYAAQILGQNWESTIFTNREKNLKTFTNAYVSLYQKQADAAINAANAEVTAAKNARAEIASSSTSVDNGSSTGSSGYSTGGGGGGGSSTPKPKERSDKYWTFQYFGGGYSSEAAAKKHMGDYAGANGTT
-2453 KYATAL
+2453 KYGSQYFVVKWLQGCETSAIAANYVKSLKATAKKNKYNYVKRFHSGLELGRISKTNGEDFNTVQRVGTQGL
-2459 KGLHAVNYNVY
+2459 KSDEVPII
-2470 MAQADEYAKEIK
+2470 AQAGEAVV
-2482 KLNSEIAKDPSNS
+2482 
-2495 TLLERRQEL
+2495 T
-2504 LKAQQDAISGAEDEK
+2504 EK
-2519 QSIKDLVSNGYDKML
+2519 QI
-2534 DALQKLIDK
+2534 
-2543 RKEVLDAEKSL
+2543 
-2554 YDYEKSISEKT
+2554 
-2565 ENLANLRK
+2565 ENLAEAIDYIPVYQEILDK
-2573 QWSAL
+2573 I
-2578 QGDNSEEAKTKR
+2578 SE
-2590 QQLETS
+2590 
-2596 IKDVESDLQDTEYQQ
+2596 V
-2611 YISDQEK
+2611 
-2618 LFDNFYDQTETWLN
+2618 
-2632 ERLDNLDGIIN
+2632 
-2643 DVIESTNAN
+2643 AN
-2652 AYDISQTISEATS
+2652 AGKMDEVAKMIPKAKYDTPKPKEVTQNNQTINVTQ
-2665 DVGYTL
+2665 
-2671 SDEMSRIWDH
+2671 
-2681 DDIDSINR
+2681 DIN
-2689 TTSGIGSVVSIYG
+2689 VNCPNV
-2702 DDFSNRLTTTN
+2702 TN
-2713 TTIDGIKTLVQSLV
+2713 TTRAEYLVKAL
-2727 DDSAKRKAAEDAAE
+2727 RKA
-2741 EAAKATQASAQ
+2741 SADVLVY
-2752 QAKQT
+2752 
-2757 STSTTPSTSTTTKT
+2757 
-2771 TTSTTSNKSSSSNS
+2771 NK
-2785 NNSNN
+2785 
-2790 SSSGWGSWFV
+2790 
-2800 HKTDSFPKSKLDISN
+2800 
-2815 SIVDRLKYRDID
+2815 
-2827 SAFNKRKDYY
+2827 
-2837 YAMGGTGTY
+2837 
-2846 KGSAS
+2846 
-2851 QNTWMISQM
+2851 
-2860 KAHGFKKGGTIGSA
+2860 
-2874 IKQTGED
+2874 
-2881 GYILART
+2881 
-2888 GEEVL
+2888 
-2893 SLEKLEM
+2893 
-2900 LKEALKYTSNISYP
+2900 
-2914 NVSSPTIPNF
+2914 
-2924 ANASQ
+2924 
-2929 SINSNLDV
+2929 
-2937 GGVNIVMNGVND
+2937 
-2949 MQAFSKQMRTALADD
+2949 
-2964 VKTQKMIKSMLWNN
+2964 
-2978 GMDYKKFK
+2978 

>member
-1 MNDFQIRLIAGLDS
+1 MNDFQIKLIAGLDS

-57 QINLQNVKIDQ
+57 QINLQNVKVDQ

-207 FGSTRDISGFKEQLD
+207 FGSARDLSGFKEQLD

-236 KSEALQNAGMSIR
+236 KSESLQNAGMSIR

-368 DNQQKQR
+368 DNQQKQQ

-437 TAFAVNIKRATGE
+437 TAFSVDIKRATGE

-467 VLSTFYRPSSSQLND
+467 VLSTFYRLSSSQLND
-482 AGAIKQIEAIE
+482 AGAIKQIESIE

-527 LSGLKNGV
+527 LSGLKNGG

-633 AIDTVSAKLNTLKKE
+633 AIDSVSAKLNTLKKE

-685 NRLANVKGWSDVK
+685 NRLTNVKGWSDVK

-776 TAIATLENGFTKLGL
+776 TAISTLENGFTKLGL
-791 STDEVRSKMNAVKT
+791 STDEIRSKMDAVKT
-805 EYSTLQSMIENG
+805 EYSTLQSMIGNG

-823 VLQFEKV
+823 VSQFEKV

-845 SEYSILATEFS
+845 SEYSLLATEFS

-1209 YSKMLQDYSEGN
+1209 YSKMLQDYSEGD

-1266 NSLLSAVDEITGVL
+1266 NSLLSVVNEITGML

-1337 IQCLKAY
+1337 IECLKAY

-1357 FASTMKGASVEAQ
+1357 FANTMKGASVEAQ

-1423 FAAVEGIQLLINA
+1423 FAAVEGIQLLINV

-1497 DLKEKNKLLQL
+1497 ELKEKNKLLQL

-1553 NSVGA
+1553 NSIGA
-1558 LNPKENDITGQIAQ
+1558 LDPKENDITGQIAQ

-1588 NYNDQYGKEHG
+1588 EYNDQYGKEHG

-1624 LETLLNMQNDYQSVG
+1624 LETLLNMQSDYQSVG

-1645 NQKEEYEQIANAI
+1645 KQKEEYEQIANAI

-1689 DLIALAQAGDLDENT
+1689 DLIALAQAGDLDEST

-1727 SDTETFTDAIVAMSN
+1727 SDTEAFTEAIVAMSN

-1757 TSSFSSSVSSLK
+1757 TSSFSSTVLSLK

-1787 GDDIDVSSFD
+1787 GDDIDVSNFD

-2025 GGSATKSAQEKA
+2025 GGSSTKKAYEDAAKDAKKNA
-2037 DKANNSNKDK
+2037 DKAKDDAEK
-2047 GSGSSDEPQEQDY
+2047 AAEEARQKAEAELDAYLKYQETKLDANE
-2060 DWIETL
+2060 I
-2066 LSRIQRQVTNLGK
+2066 
-2079 TVSATY
+2079 TVSQYADAVSDRLTEMFENGEISASKFY
-2085 KKWSTRNN
+2085 SGVETMCKKQ
-2093 ALTQELSAVNSEID
+2093 LDIYDKVKDAVVRRYDKEID
-2107 VQYKAYQKYI
+2107 KIQETMDAIDEQNEALNKQKDIMDKQLQY
-2117 DLANSVGLS
+2117 V
-2126 EDYASLVRNGSLDVS
+2126 
-2141 TIADDDLN
+2141 
-2149 EQISQYK
+2149 
-2156 QYYEAALDCADTIQ
+2156 
-2170 DLNDKVAELAKS
+2170 
-2182 KFDNISSEYESQL
+2182 
-2195 KQIEHSTN
+2195 
-2203 IYQSYIDQVEAE
+2203 
-2215 DKIPLRSYYEQLIKN
+2215 
-2230 ENSNINKLKEEYFV
+2230 
-2244 LTKAMNEA
+2244 KAMEEVEIDKLNKEKEAYEKENEA
-2252 IAAGKIEKYSEDWY
+2252 YEKQKDTMDKAVSYATTLIDKKIEKINDESDALDKLSEKYDQQQTDY
-2266 SMQEAVDSVSE
+2266 QNMLS
-2277 SIQDANKSLIE
+2277 
-2288 YTKSM
+2288 
-2293 KELAKTRFDKIATSF
+2293 
-2308 DNPGDLID
+2308 GID
-2316 HSQTYYNNFI
+2316 RVYDDRI
-2326 DEAEAEGHLASKDY
+2326 
-2340 YKALINLEN
+2340 
-2349 LNLSNLVKESDELN
+2349 DELN
-2363 KSLNEA
+2363 KQ
-2369 LKSGDVEKYS
+2369 S
-2379 DTWYDMV
+2379 D
-2386 GKIND
+2386 
-2391 VDEAI
+2391 AI
-2396 QDANKSLI
+2396 QDQIDKIQNENSELDLQYRKEQALYALSKAQNQRTKKLYVKGRGIIYTQDDEEVRDAKKDLKDIETEEVVSKLNKEKEAI
-2404 EYGNNMRQ
+2404 ADQ
-2412 IEWDL
+2412 IEEVQKWK
-2417 FDKTEDYISKL
+2417 DKWSEISNAYQEK
-2428 QDESDFI
+2428 I
-2435 IDLLSNN
+2435 NN
-2442 ELYDENTGNDT
+2442 ELLVNHFGTDYVNKILSGNITDYNDFKNAYLNIQAKIDDVSEQKKALEEELDAWNKKKDAWSKVTDAAQNEENKQAAIQQWGKDYAKIILDARQSDLQNFETNYLFINDRINDNQGAIDSLDEIINIHEQRKQSYEDLTTAMENEELKRELNRELSRTWEQDTLNASELDWEAWKNKYLAIQDQLNNNDKLKESYDEKKAELETWRDKWSDATNSIQNSINDQYAAQILGQNWESTIFTNREKNLKTFTNAYVSLYQKQADAAINAANAEVTAAKNARAEIASSSTSVDNGSSTGSSGYSTGGGGGRGSSTPKPKERSDKYWTFQYFGGGYSSEAAAKKHMGDYAGANGTT
-2453 KYATAL
+2453 KYGSQYFVVKWLQGCETSAIAANYVKSLKATAKKNKYNYVKRFHSGLELGRISKTNGEDFNTVQRVGTQGL
-2459 KGLHAVNYNVY
+2459 KSDEVPII
-2470 MAQADEYAKEIK
+2470 AQAGEAVV
-2482 KLNSEIAKDPSNS
+2482 
-2495 TLLERRQEL
+2495 T
-2504 LKAQQDAISGAEDEK
+2504 EK
-2519 QSIKDLVSNGYDKML
+2519 QI
-2534 DALQKLIDK
+2534 
-2543 RKEVLDAEKSL
+2543 
-2554 YDYEKSISEKT
+2554 
-2565 ENLANLRK
+2565 ENLAEAIDYIPVYQEILDK
-2573 QWSAL
+2573 I
-2578 QGDNSEEAKTKR
+2578 SE
-2590 QQLETS
+2590 
-2596 IKDVESDLQDTEYQQ
+2596 V
-2611 YISDQEK
+2611 
-2618 LFDNFYDQTETWLN
+2618 
-2632 ERLDNLDGIIN
+2632 
-2643 DVIESTNAN
+2643 AN
-2652 AYDISQTISEATS
+2652 AGKMDEVAKMIPKAKYDTPKPKEVTQNNQTINVTQ
-2665 DVGYTL
+2665 
-2671 SDEMSRIWDH
+2671 
-2681 DDIDSINR
+2681 DIN
-2689 TTSGIGSVVSIYG
+2689 VNCPNV
-2702 DDFSNRLTTTN
+2702 TN
-2713 TTIDGIKTLVQSLV
+2713 TTRAEYLVKAL
-2727 DDSAKRKAAEDAAE
+2727 RKA
-2741 EAAKATQASAQ
+2741 SADVLVY
-2752 QAKQT
+2752 
-2757 STSTTPSTSTTTKT
+2757 
-2771 TTSTTSNKSSSSNS
+2771 NK
-2785 NNSNN
+2785 
-2790 SSSGWGSWFV
+2790 
-2800 HKTDSFPKSKLDISN
+2800 
-2815 SIVDRLKYRDID
+2815 
-2827 SAFNKRKDYY
+2827 
-2837 YAMGGTGTY
+2837 
-2846 KGSAS
+2846 
-2851 QNTWMISQM
+2851 
-2860 KAHGFKKGGTIGSA
+2860 
-2874 IKQTGED
+2874 
-2881 GYILART
+2881 
-2888 GEEVL
+2888 
-2893 SLEKLEM
+2893 
-2900 LKEALKYTSNISYP
+2900 
-2914 NVSSPTIPNF
+2914 
-2924 ANASQ
+2924 
-2929 SINSNLDV
+2929 
-2937 GGVNIVMNGVND
+2937 
-2949 MQAFSKQMRTALADD
+2949 
-2964 VKTQKMIKSMLWNN
+2964 
-2978 GMDYKKFK
+2978 